1 MKKSKFLK
9 KSLAMLLALMLVVA
23 MIPLSASA
31 AEAPAGVVRYITV
44 GVAGDADSYATVDLQ
59 DDAPAYQ
66 VRSLSADLS
75 VKLAAELVGN
85 YELQALAAESVDTE
99 EITVTGTTLD
109 ADKYFTK
116 TGDKTATI
124 SLQLVDTKDTPA
136 TSDDTKYDPYVI
148 TLNQVDAR
156 TTTNLSEDVV
166 LGKGVYSAE
175 VDNVNKVINVVLA
188 RHTDE
193 VWDATTYNQTTQDEL
208 GALIEVTPLEG
219 ATVDGV
225 APDRVTGTYKVGAD
239 NGDTFTVTSESTGN
253 HSTYKVVATYKDAI
267 KSFSVDGVDGV
278 ISDEDKND
286 VPDTITVTLP
296 KDAINDQWGYPVT
309 DPEFAVDYEVE
320 GNVHCTVSIY
330 QTNNPNAIVSNLVGG
345 EDVPFK
351 GLALDNAQ
359 TVAKENEWNGTVRVY
374 RLGTGTNA
382 DNAKDAI
389 QVYNLKV
396 QLEDS
401 TDTDITYARVDRTIA
416 SVDLDN
422 GTITAE
428 LPANVGN
435 DTTTGA
441 PTNLASVE
449 LNLYTA
455 ATTSKVVVNGKDMDP
470 VTEGSDYSVGRKAW
484 RAYGVNLST
493 TAIVTVYAEDGVTT
507 RQYTVNAKLA
517 QARSDASITAFYIG
531 DYEGVITQSGGAN
544 TPDVITVTVPYMTLE
559 VTNLPIYATASAGAK
574 VQFTFESGVVR
585 DVINGYHKA
594 GDINLGGTIRV
605 NDGLTT
611 TITAID
617 KIDETVT
624 QDYTVRVVLDKP
636 AATGNRLEGLHFTAQ
651 PITNDSDRDIMHAID
666 EDENVF
672 TANVWENTDSSNNV
686 GTINLKIAPSLMDNR
701 EGYFNNVVTDFT
713 TVDGGVAFAVINQD
727 IDVEN
732 PTGDVRLAL
741 LDATDS
747 DASDS
752 VITGTILDND
762 HSNATINGK
771 PVDPDNWD
779 SSWYKEVNT
788 VVVLPEEIARQVL
801 VGGAKVANKTN
812 NDTNRISAEE
822 CVKQGTVY
830 KVEIEEDLH
839 SSEDDLISFTVGDTE
854 LTVNTSNNTISG
866 VLPWSAT
873 DADGDGS
880 VVTTWELAKYA
891 KAFICRDES
900 AEGMWNLAEAES
912 DSLIFHANANHTV
925 TVQNASGQAIN
936 SFEVQ
941 AEDRLT
947 VGTGSP
953 NPNKKTV
960 PSYTDWTFNLTW
972 KDACDDADFES
983 FSINGVNGVI
993 DDSDPDNR
1001 TITVN
1006 LPFASD
1012 VTGLVAE
1019 FETSPEATVTLTTP
1033 DGVLVESGVTS
1044 INYTNTVLLYVHSE
1058 SGENVNSYKVTVNL
1072 GSHFSDIDEDDWYYD
1087 NVMDAADNGY
1097 ISGMGDGTFNPMGS
1111 TTRAQFASMIANA
1124 MGYEAD
1130 PEAPSMFRDV
1140 ADDFWGKA
1148 AINFCVQ
1155 NGILTGYEDGSF
1167 QPNKAITRQEA
1178 ASILRN
1184 AFELTETTDELFPD
1198 DSAIA
1203 GWAKESVY
1211 LVKASGLMKGDAG
1224 TGNFRPTSTITR
1236 AEAASILMNAKYA
1249 GVIN

>member
-23 MIPLSASA
+23 MIPLSAAA
-31 AEAPAGVVRYITV
+31 AEAPSGVVRYITV
-44 GVAGDADSYATVDLQ
+44 NGVTVDLQ
-59 DDAPAYQ
+59 SSNPSVQ
-66 VRSLSADLS
+66 VNDLSANVE
-75 VKLAAELVGN
+75 VKLAADLTGH
-85 YELQALAAESVDTE
+85 YQLQAIAAPSVSTTE
-99 EITVTGTTLD
+99 TAEITVNGVTGYANGLP
-109 ADKYFTK
+109 ANRYVTK
-116 TGDKTATI
+116 TDDKTATI
-124 SLQLVDTKDTPA
+124 SLQLVDTKNTPA

-188 RHTDE
+188 RHTGG
-193 VWDATTYNQTTQDEL
+193 VWDATEYNQTTQDEL

-225 APDRVTGTYKVGAD
+225 TPDRLTGTYEVGAD
-239 NGDTFTVTSESTGN
+239 NDETFTVTSESEGN

-309 DPEFAVDYEVE
+309 NPEFAVEYKVE

-330 QTNNPNAIVSNLVGG
+330 QTNIGNAIVSNLVGG
-345 EDVPFK
+345 EDVPFN
-351 GLALDNAQ
+351 GLSLTND
-359 TVAKENEWNGTVRVY
+359 EWTGTVRVY

-382 DNAKDAI
+382 NNANDAI

-435 DTTTGA
+435 DNDNV
-441 PTNLASVE
+441 PTNMGAVE

-455 ATTSKVVVNGKDMDP
+455 STTSKVVVNGVEMDEI
-470 VTEGSDYSVGRKAW
+470 TNTADADYAAGRKAW
-484 RAYGVNLST
+484 RLYGVDVRT
-493 TAIVTVYAEDGVTT
+493 TAVVTVYAEDGVTT
-507 RQYTVNAKLA
+507 RQYTVNAQMA

-544 TPDVITVTVPYMTLE
+544 TPDVITVTVPYMTLD

-574 VQFTFESGVVR
+574 VQYILTGNNEPR

-594 GDINLGGTIRV
+594 GDISLGGTIPV
-605 NDGLTT
+605 DGALTT

-686 GTINLKIAPSLMDNR
+686 GTINLKVAPSLMDNR
-701 EGYFNNVVTDFT
+701 EGYFNNVVTDYT
-713 TVDGGVAFAVINQD
+713 TVDGGVAFAVTWGKAGVRQSP
-727 IDVEN
+727 DVELE
-732 PTGDVRLAL
+732 V
-741 LDATDS
+741 LDCTDS
-747 DASDS
+747 D
-752 VITGTILDND
+752 
-762 HSNATINGK
+762 
-771 PVDPDNWD
+771 VDPDD
-779 SSWYKEVNT
+779 ITGHILNT
-788 VVVLPEEIARQVL
+788 NINDTTGANTEIDQIVVLPEEIARQVL
-801 VGGAKVANKTN
+801 TGTAPVSQSIPDNTG
-812 NDTNRISAEE
+812 RISSAAILEH
-822 CVKQGTVY
+822 GTIY
-830 KVEIEEDLH
+830 DVEITTDLH

-925 TVQNASGQAIN
+925 TVQNANGQAIN

-947 VGTGSP
+947 VSNG
-953 NPNKKTV
+953 KV

-1184 AFELTETTDELFPD
+1184 AFELTETTSELFPD

>member
-23 MIPLSASA
+23 MIPLSAAA
-31 AEAPAGVVRYITV
+31 AEAPSGVVRYITV
-44 GVAGDADSYATVDLQ
+44 NDATVDLQ
-59 DDAPAYQ
+59 SSNPSIQVNDLNAP
-66 VRSLSADLS
+66 VR
-75 VKLAAELVGN
+75 VKLAAGLTGN
-85 YELQALAAESVDTE
+85 YQLQAIAAPSYSTTATKQITVAETPLDADEYV
-99 EITVTGTTLD
+99 TVTGE
-109 ADKYFTK
+109 
-116 TGDKTATI
+116 KTATI
-124 SLQLVDTKDTPA
+124 SLQLVDTKNTPA

-156 TTTNLSEDVV
+156 TTTDLSEDVV

-188 RHTDE
+188 RHTGG
-193 VWDATTYNQTTQDEL
+193 VWDATEYNQTTQDEL

-225 APDRVTGTYKVGAD
+225 TPDRVTGTYEVGAD
-239 NGDTFTVTSESTGN
+239 NGDTFTVTSESGGN

-267 KSFSVDGVDGV
+267 NSFSVDGVDGV
-278 ISDEDKND
+278 ISDVDKND

-309 DPEFAVDYEVE
+309 NPEFAVEYKVE
-320 GNVHCTVSIY
+320 GSVHCTVGIFDQYS
-330 QTNNPNAIVSNLVGG
+330 QSVDSNIVSGDEVTFN
-345 EDVPFK
+345 

-359 TVAKENEWNGTVRVY
+359 TEAKENEWNGTVRVY
-374 RLGTGTNA
+374 RLGTGNDETYT
-382 DNAKDAI
+382 DDAI

-594 GDINLGGTIRV
+594 GDINLGGTIPV
-605 NDGLTT
+605 DGALTT

-651 PITNDSDRDIMHAID
+651 TTDNDNDRDIMHAID

-672 TANVWENTDSSNNV
+672 TANVWENTNSSNNV
-686 GTINLKIAPSLMDNR
+686 GTINLKVAPSLMDHTENDGTV
-701 EGYFNNVVTDFT
+701 ENFNNVVTDFT
-713 TVDGGVAFAVINQD
+713 TVNGGVAFAVTWGKVDVNNTTKD
-727 IDVEN
+727 IGL
-732 PTGDVRLAL
+732 TQ
-741 LDATDS
+741 LDCTDS
-747 DASDS
+747 DVKNTAP
-752 VITGTILDND
+752 ITGDILTNVSAITTDTTN
-762 HSNATINGK
+762 SEIGQI
-771 PVDPDNWD
+771 
-779 SSWYKEVNT
+779 
-788 VVVLPEEIARQVL
+788 VVLPEETARQVL
-801 VGGAKVANKTN
+801 TGTAAVTSGTGTG
-812 NDTNRISAEE
+812 RISTAEILT
-822 CVKQGTVY
+822 KGTVY
-830 KVEIEEDLH
+830 DVEITADKH
-839 SSEDDLISFTVGDTE
+839 SAEDDLISFTVGDTE

-873 DADGDGS
+873 NNANVAVD
-880 VVTTWELAKYA
+880 WEISKYA
-891 KAFICRDES
+891 KAFALYGTYSGNDQRAPIADADE
-900 AEGMWNLAEAES
+900 
-912 DSLIFHANANHTV
+912 FYFVRNADHTV
-925 TVQNASGQAIN
+925 TVQYNGKDMTA
-936 SFEVQ
+936 FEVR
-941 AEDRLT
+941 AEDRLAST
-947 VGTGSP
+947 AT
-953 NPNKKTV
+953 
-960 PSYTDWTFNLTW
+960 SYTDWKFNLTW

-1184 AFELTETTDELFPD
+1184 AFELTETTSELFPD

>member
-23 MIPLSASA
+23 MIPLSAAA
-31 AEAPAGVVRYITV
+31 AEAPSGVVRYITV
-44 GVAGDADSYATVDLQ
+44 NGVTVDLQ
-59 DDAPAYQ
+59 SSNPSIQ
-66 VRSLSADLS
+66 VNDLSANVE
-75 VKLAAELVGN
+75 VKLAADLTGH
-85 YELQALAAESVDTE
+85 YQLQAIAAPSVSTTE
-99 EITVTGTTLD
+99 TAEITVNGVTGYPTGLP
-109 ADKYFTK
+109 ANRYVTK
-116 TGDKTATI
+116 TDDKTATI

-166 LGKGVYSAE
+166 LGRGVYSAK

-188 RHTDE
+188 RNTEDE
-193 VWDATTYNQTTQDEL
+193 SKTWSQDIQNTLDAQIT
-208 GALIEVTPLEG
+208 VTPVDG
-219 ATVDGV
+219 ATVDGGNTV
-225 APDRVTGTYKVGAD
+225 NVD
-239 NGDTFTVTSESTGN
+239 NGDTFTVTSESKGN

-309 DPEFAVDYEVE
+309 NPEFAVDYEVE

-330 QTNNPNAIVSNLVGG
+330 QTNIGNAIVSNLVGG
-345 EDVPFK
+345 EDVPFN
-351 GLALDNAQ
+351 GLSLTND
-359 TVAKENEWNGTVRVY
+359 EWTGTVRVY

-382 DNAKDAI
+382 NNANDAI

-435 DTTTGA
+435 DNDNV
-441 PTNLASVE
+441 PTNMGAVE

-455 ATTSKVVVNGKDMDP
+455 STTSKVVVNGVEMDEI
-470 VTEGSDYSVGRKAW
+470 TNTADADYAAGRKAW
-484 RAYGVNLST
+484 RLYGVDVRT
-493 TAIVTVYAEDGVTT
+493 TAVVTVYAEDGVTT
-507 RQYTVNAKLA
+507 RQYTVNAQMA

-544 TPDVITVTVPYMTLE
+544 TPDVITVTVPYMTLD

-574 VQFTFESGVVR
+574 VQYILTGNNEPR

-594 GDINLGGTIRV
+594 GDISLGGTIPV
-605 NDGLTT
+605 DGALTT

-651 PITNDSDRDIMHAID
+651 TTANDNDRAIMHTID

-701 EGYFNNVVTDFT
+701 EGLFNNVVTDFT

-771 PVDPDNWD
+771 PVDPDNWN
-779 SSWYKEVNT
+779 SSWYNEVNT

-801 VGGAKVANKTN
+801 VGDAKVATKTN

-866 VLPWSAT
+866 ELPWSETT
-873 DADGDGS
+873 DSRSDANTDVS
-880 VVTTWELAKYA
+880 WTLSKYA
-891 KAFICRDES
+891 KAFIGYGEDTTKGNWDLEDEFT
-900 AEGMWNLAEAES
+900 LAFVRNP
-912 DSLIFHANANHTV
+912 DHTV
-925 TVQNASGQAIN
+925 TVYAPSASNAQVN
-936 SFEVQ
+936 FFEVQ

-947 VGTGSP
+947 VSNG
-953 NPNKKTV
+953 KV

-1184 AFELTETTDELFPD
+1184 AFELTETTSELFPD

>member
-23 MIPLSASA
+23 MIPLSAAA
-31 AEAPAGVVRYITV
+31 AEAPSGVVRYITV
-44 GVAGDADSYATVDLQ
+44 NGVTVDLQ
-59 DDAPAYQ
+59 SSNPSVQ
-66 VRSLSADLS
+66 VRDLSADVK
-75 VKLAAELVGN
+75 VKLAAGLTGN
-85 YELQALAAESVDTE
+85 YQLQAIAAPSYSTTATTP
-99 EITVTGTTLD
+99 ITVTETPLLANQYVTV
-109 ADKYFTK
+109 
-116 TGDKTATI
+116 TGEKTATI
-124 SLQLVDTKDTPA
+124 SLQLVDTKGNGIG
-136 TSDDTKYDPYVI
+136 SDDTKYAPYVI

-166 LGKGVYSAE
+166 LGRGVYSAK

-188 RHTDE
+188 RNTEDE
-193 VWDATTYNQTTQDEL
+193 SKTWSQDIQNTLDAQIT
-208 GALIEVTPLEG
+208 VTPVDG
-219 ATVDGV
+219 ATVDGGNTV
-225 APDRVTGTYKVGAD
+225 NVD
-239 NGDTFTVTSESTGN
+239 NGDTFTVTSESKGN

-296 KDAINDQWGYPVT
+296 KDAINDQWGYPVAN
-309 DPEFAVDYEVE
+309 PKFEVNYEVE
-320 GNVHCTVSIY
+320 GSVHCTVAIKLG
-330 QTNNPNAIVSNLVGG
+330 QNGNTWTTQDTNVIDGDDFTFTGLGTSTPGVGVKGIVRVERLGNDEEKNPN
-345 EDVPFK
+345 
-351 GLALDNAQ
+351 
-359 TVAKENEWNGTVRVY
+359 
-374 RLGTGTNA
+374 
-382 DNAKDAI
+382 DAI
-389 QVYNLKV
+389 QVYDLV
-396 QLEDS
+396 VRLQPDS
-401 TDTDITYARVDRTIA
+401 DTEITYVRVDDTIA
-416 SVDLDN
+416 DIEGNAINAV
-422 GTITAE
+422 
-428 LPANVGN
+428 LPVNK
-435 DTTTGA
+435 DTGA
-441 PTNLASVE
+441 PTEQDDLSVVIYTGTSVE
-449 LNLYTA
+449 SVTVDGKPATA
-455 ATTSKVVVNGKDMDP
+455 ITDKTDL
-470 VTEGSDYSVGRKAW
+470 DYDASRIAW
-484 RAYGVNLST
+484 KITGVNIET
-493 TAIVTVYAEDGVTT
+493 MKVITVVAEDGTT
-507 RQYTVNAKLA
+507 SEQYTITTEIA
-517 QARSDASITAFYIG
+517 QRHDDASITHFSIG
-531 DYEGVITQSGGAN
+531 DYDGVITNSGGAN
-544 TPDVITVTVPYMTLE
+544 TPDVITVTVPYMTLD
-559 VTNLPIYATASAGAK
+559 VADLRVYATPSSGAK
-574 VQFTFESGVVR
+574 VQFGTGTTY
-585 DVINGYHKA
+585 DLINGYHTA
-594 GDINLGGTIRV
+594 DRIGLGSEIDVTNGIS
-605 NDGLTT
+605 T
-611 TITAID
+611 TIVAVD
-617 KIDETVT
+617 KNDETVR
-624 QDYTVRVVLDKP
+624 QEYVVNVVLDKP

-651 PITNDSDRDIMHAID
+651 PDTNDSDRDIMHAID

-686 GTINLKIAPSLMDNR
+686 GTINLKVAPSLMDNR
-701 EGYFNNVVTDFT
+701 EGEFNNVVTDFT
-713 TVDGGVAFAVINQD
+713 TVDGGVAFVVYGEDTGNYRLHKLTATTT
-727 IDVEN
+727 DVDDEN
-732 PTGDVRLAL
+732 
-741 LDATDS
+741 
-747 DASDS
+747 
-752 VITGTILDND
+752 ITGSIL
-762 HSNATINGK
+762 STT
-771 PVDPDNWD
+771 PVMTDDGYHGEY
-779 SSWYKEVNT
+779 ST
-788 VVVLPEEIARQVL
+788 VIVLPEEIARQVL
-801 VGGAKVANKTN
+801 VGDAETSGRDKGVDLISKAAVA
-812 NDTNRISAEE
+812 
-822 CVKQGTVY
+822 QYGTTYGVQ
-830 KVEIEEDLH
+830 ITADLH

-873 DADGDGS
+873 VDQGEDATDS
-880 VVTTWELAKYA
+880 SAVTTWELSKYA
-891 KAFICRDES
+891 KAVLVSNPDYIGKWDAGNAADETLYFVR
-900 AEGMWNLAEAES
+900 N
-912 DSLIFHANANHTV
+912 DDHTV
-925 TVQNASGQAIN
+925 TVMRSEGNKAVTY
-936 SFEVQ
+936 FEVQ

-953 NPNKKTV
+953 NPNKETV

>member
-23 MIPLSASA
+23 MIPLGASA

-75 VKLAAELVGN
+75 VKLAAELVGD

-124 SLQLVDTKDTPA
+124 SLQLVDTKGTTA
-136 TSDDTKYDPYVI
+136 TSDDTKYDPFVV

-166 LGKGVYSAE
+166 LGRGVYSAE

-188 RHTDE
+188 RNT
-193 VWDATTYNQTTQDEL
+193 ATHDSIWNDGYQKEL
-208 GALIEVTPLEG
+208 KAEITVTPVDG
-219 ATVDGV
+219 ATVDGGNTV
-225 APDRVTGTYKVGAD
+225 SANDGA
-239 NGDTFTVTSESTGN
+239 TFTVTSESKGN

-267 KSFSVDGVDGV
+267 KTFSVDGVDGV

-382 DNAKDAI
+382 NNANDAI

-401 TDTDITYARVDRTIA
+401 TDTDILYVRANTTIA
-416 SVDLDN
+416 DVDLDN
-422 GTITAE
+422 GTVHAVLPVNVNANTPTDLENVDLVIYTPSTAS
-428 LPANVGN
+428 N
-435 DTTTGA
+435 
-441 PTNLASVE
+441 
-449 LNLYTA
+449 
-455 ATTSKVVVNGKDMDP
+455 VVVDS
-470 VTEGSDYSVGRKAW
+470 TEAYESNNANDQAAGRTVWAVDDVDLRTQK
-484 RAYGVNLST
+484 V
-493 TAIVTVYAEDGVTT
+493 ITVYAEDGKTT
-507 RQYTVNAKLA
+507 RQYTITAEISG
-517 QARSDASITAFYIG
+517 RHDDASITNFAIG
-531 DYEGVITQSGGAN
+531 DYDGVITKSGGAN
-544 TPDVITVTVPYMTLE
+544 TPDVITVTVPYMTLDVE
-559 VTNLPIYATASAGAK
+559 DLRVYATPSSGAK
-574 VQFTFESGVVR
+574 VQFTDLNGNTA
-585 DVINGYHKA
+585 DLINGYHTA
-594 GDINLGGTIRV
+594 GQLKDLYGTIPV
-605 NDGLTT
+605 DGALTGTIVAVDKND
-611 TITAID
+611 A
-617 KIDETVT
+617 TVR
-624 QDYTVRVVLDKP
+624 QEYTVNVVLDKP

-651 PITNDSDRDIMHAID
+651 TTDNDNDRDIMHAID

-672 TANVWENTDSSNNV
+672 TANVWENTNSSNNV
-686 GTINLKIAPSLMDNR
+686 GTINLKVAPSLMDHTENDGTV
-701 EGYFNNVVTDFT
+701 ENFNNVVTDFT
-713 TVDGGVAFAVINQD
+713 TVNGGVAFAVTWGKVDVNNTTKD
-727 IDVEN
+727 IGL
-732 PTGDVRLAL
+732 TQ
-741 LDATDS
+741 LDCTDS
-747 DASDS
+747 DVKNTAP
-752 VITGTILDND
+752 ITGDILTNVSAITTDTTN
-762 HSNATINGK
+762 SEIGQI
-771 PVDPDNWD
+771 
-779 SSWYKEVNT
+779 
-788 VVVLPEEIARQVL
+788 VVLPEETARQVL
-801 VGGAKVANKTN
+801 TGTAAVTSGTGTG
-812 NDTNRISAEE
+812 RISTAEILT
-822 CVKQGTVY
+822 KGTVY
-830 KVEIEEDLH
+830 DVEITADKH
-839 SSEDDLISFTVGDTE
+839 SAEDDLISFTVGDTE

-873 DADGDGS
+873 NNANVAVD
-880 VVTTWELAKYA
+880 WEISKYA
-891 KAFICRDES
+891 KAFALYSTYSGNDRRAPIADSDE
-900 AEGMWNLAEAES
+900 
-912 DSLIFHANANHTV
+912 FYFVRNADHTV
-925 TVQNASGQAIN
+925 TVQYNGQDMTA
-936 SFEVQ
+936 FEVR
-941 AEDRLT
+941 AEDRLAST
-947 VGTGSP
+947 GT
-953 NPNKKTV
+953 
-960 PSYTDWTFNLTW
+960 SYTDWKFNLTW

>member
-23 MIPLSASA
+23 MIPLSAAA
-31 AEAPAGVVRYITV
+31 AEAPSGVVRYITV
-44 GVAGDADSYATVDLQ
+44 NGVTVDLQ
-59 DDAPAYQ
+59 SSNPSVQ
-66 VRSLSADLS
+66 VNDLSANVE
-75 VKLAAELVGN
+75 VKLAADLTGH
-85 YELQALAAESVDTE
+85 YQLQAIAAPSVSTTE
-99 EITVTGTTLD
+99 TAEITVNGVTGYANGLP
-109 ADKYFTK
+109 ANRYVTK
-116 TGDKTATI
+116 TDDKTATI
-124 SLQLVDTKDTPA
+124 SLQLVDTKNTPA

-188 RHTDE
+188 RHTGG
-193 VWDATTYNQTTQDEL
+193 VWDATEYNQTTQDEL

-225 APDRVTGTYKVGAD
+225 TPDRLTGTYEVGAD
-239 NGDTFTVTSESTGN
+239 NDETFTVTSESEGN

-309 DPEFAVDYEVE
+309 NPEFAVDYEVE

-330 QTNNPNAIVSNLVGG
+330 QTNNGNAIVSNLVGG
-345 EDVPFK
+345 EDVPFN
-351 GLALDNAQ
+351 GLSLTND
-359 TVAKENEWNGTVRVY
+359 EWTGTVRVY

-382 DNAKDAI
+382 NNANDAI

-435 DTTTGA
+435 DNDNV
-441 PTNLASVE
+441 PTNMGAVE

-455 ATTSKVVVNGKDMDP
+455 STTSKVVVNGVEMDEI
-470 VTEGSDYSVGRKAW
+470 TNTADADYAAGRKAW
-484 RAYGVNLST
+484 RLYGVDVRT
-493 TAIVTVYAEDGVTT
+493 TAVVTVYAEDGVTT
-507 RQYTVNAKLA
+507 RQYTVNAQMA

-544 TPDVITVTVPYMTLE
+544 TPDVITVTVPYMTLD

-574 VQFTFESGVVR
+574 VQYILTGNNEPR

-594 GDINLGGTIRV
+594 GDISLGGTIPV
-605 NDGLTT
+605 DGALTT

-651 PITNDSDRDIMHAID
+651 TTANDNDRAIMHTID

-686 GTINLKIAPSLMDNR
+686 GTINLQVPPSLLDHTENGPNGGTV
-701 EGYFNNVVTDFT
+701 ENYNNVITDFT
-713 TVDGGVAFAVINQD
+713 TVNCGVAFAVINQD

-771 PVDPDNWD
+771 PVDPDNWNG
-779 SSWYKEVNT
+779 SWYNEVNT

-801 VGGAKVANKTN
+801 VGDAKVASSNGDDK
-812 NDTNRISAEE
+812 NRISAEE

-830 KVEIEEDLH
+830 TVSITAQKH
-839 SSEDDLISFTVGDTE
+839 SADDDLLTFTVGDTE
-854 LTVNTSNNTISG
+854 LTVNKSNNTISG

-873 DADGDGS
+873 NNPDVAVDWEISKYARAFALYGGYGELDQRAPIADADDFYF
-880 VVTTWELAKYA
+880 E
-891 KAFICRDES
+891 RND
-900 AEGMWNLAEAES
+900 
-912 DSLIFHANANHTV
+912 DHTV
-925 TVQNASGQAIN
+925 TVQYNGQDMTA
-936 SFEVQ
+936 FEVR
-941 AEDRLT
+941 AEDRLAST
-947 VGTGSP
+947 GT
-953 NPNKKTV
+953 
-960 PSYTDWTFNLTW
+960 SYTDWTFNLTW

>member
-23 MIPLSASA
+23 MIPLSAAA
-31 AEAPAGVVRYITV
+31 AEAPSGVVRYITV
-44 GVAGDADSYATVDLQ
+44 NGVTVDLQ
-59 DDAPAYQ
+59 SSNPSVQ
-66 VRSLSADLS
+66 VRDLSADVK
-75 VKLAAELVGN
+75 VKLAADLTGH
-85 YELQALAAESVDTE
+85 YQLQAIAAPSYSTTATTP
-99 EITVTGTTLD
+99 ITVTETSLLANQYVTV
-109 ADKYFTK
+109 
-116 TGDKTATI
+116 TGEKTATI
-124 SLQLVDTKDTPA
+124 SLQLVDTKGTPA

-166 LGKGVYSAE
+166 LGRGVYSAK
-175 VDNVNKVINVVLA
+175 VDNVNKIINVVLA
-188 RHTDE
+188 RNTEDE
-193 VWDATTYNQTTQDEL
+193 SKTWSQDIQNTLDAQIT
-208 GALIEVTPLEG
+208 VTPVDG
-219 ATVDGV
+219 ATVDGGNTV
-225 APDRVTGTYKVGAD
+225 NVD
-239 NGDTFTVTSESTGN
+239 NGDTFTVTSESEGN

-296 KDAINDQWGYPVT
+296 KDAINDQWGYPVAN
-309 DPEFAVDYEVE
+309 PKFEVNYEVE
-320 GNVHCTVSIY
+320 GSVHCTVAIKLG
-330 QTNNPNAIVSNLVGG
+330 QNGNTWTTQDTNVIDGDDFTFTGLGTSTPGVGVKGIVRVERLGNDEEKNPN
-345 EDVPFK
+345 
-351 GLALDNAQ
+351 
-359 TVAKENEWNGTVRVY
+359 
-374 RLGTGTNA
+374 
-382 DNAKDAI
+382 DAI
-389 QVYNLKV
+389 QVYDLV
-396 QLEDS
+396 VRLQPDS
-401 TDTDITYARVDRTIA
+401 DTEITYVRVDDTIA
-416 SVDLDN
+416 DIEGNAINAV
-422 GTITAE
+422 
-428 LPANVGN
+428 LPVNK
-435 DTTTGA
+435 DTGA
-441 PTNLASVE
+441 PTERDDLSVVIYTGTSVE
-449 LNLYTA
+449 SVT
-455 ATTSKVVVNGKDMDP
+455 VDGKPADP
-470 VTEGSDYSVGRKAW
+470 ITDENDLDYDASRIAW
-484 RAYGVNLST
+484 KITGVNIET
-493 TAIVTVYAEDGVTT
+493 MKVITVVAEDSNTSE
-507 RQYTVNAKLA
+507 QYTITTEFA
-517 QARSDASITAFYIG
+517 QRHDDASITHFSIG
-531 DYEGVITQSGGAN
+531 DYDGVITNSGGAN
-544 TPDVITVTVPYMTLE
+544 TPDVITVTVPYMTLD
-559 VTNLPIYATASAGAK
+559 VADLRVYATASSGAK
-574 VQFTFESGVVR
+574 VQFTT
-585 DVINGYHKA
+585 DATYDLINGYHTA
-594 GDINLGGTIRV
+594 SRIGLGSEIDVTNGIS
-605 NDGLTT
+605 T
-611 TITAID
+611 TIVAVD
-617 KIDETVT
+617 KNDKTVR
-624 QDYTVRVVLDKP
+624 QEYTVNVVLDKP

-651 PITNDSDRDIMHAID
+651 PVTNDSDRDIMHAID

-686 GTINLKIAPSLMDNR
+686 GTINLQVPPSLLDHTENGPDGGTF
-701 EGYFNNVVTDFT
+701 ENYNNVITDFT
-713 TVDGGVAFAVINQD
+713 TVNGGVAFAVID
-727 IDVEN
+727 GGDDDSIDLDT
-732 PTGDVRLAL
+732 PTGDVRLKL

-747 DASDS
+747 DANNAT
-752 VITGTILDND
+752 ITGTILNN
-762 HSNATINGK
+762 NAI
-771 PVDPDNWD
+771 D
-779 SSWYKEVNT
+779 SVGNYYYDEINT

-801 VGGAKVANKTN
+801 TDTAPTVYGGVGEDENDGCISEEKVLET
-812 NDTNRISAEE
+812 
-822 CVKQGTVY
+822 GTVY
-830 KVEIEEDLH
+830 TVSITPQKH
-839 SSEDDLISFTVGDTE
+839 SADDDLLTFTVGDTE

-873 DADGDGS
+873 NNPDVAVD
-880 VVTTWELAKYA
+880 WEISKYA
-891 KAFICRDES
+891 KAF
-900 AEGMWNLAEAES
+900 ALYGGYT
-912 DSLIFHANANHTV
+912 ANHQNAPIADADKFTFVRNGDYTV
-925 TVQNASGQAIN
+925 TVKYGNSNLNA
-936 SFEVQ
+936 FEVR
-941 AEDRLT
+941 AEDRLAST
-947 VGTGSP
+947 PT
-953 NPNKKTV
+953 
-960 PSYTDWTFNLTW
+960 SYTDWTFNLTW

-1033 DGVLVESGVTS
+1033 DGVLVESGITS

-1184 AFELTETTDELFPD
+1184 AFELTETTSELFPD

>member
-23 MIPLSASA
+23 MIPLSAAA
-31 AEAPAGVVRYITV
+31 AEAPSGVVRYITV
-44 GVAGDADSYATVDLQ
+44 NDATVDLQ
-59 DDAPAYQ
+59 SSNPSIQVNDLNAP
-66 VRSLSADLS
+66 VR
-75 VKLAAELVGN
+75 VKLAAGLTGN
-85 YELQALAAESVDTE
+85 YQLQAIAAPSYSTTATKQITVAETPLDADEYV
-99 EITVTGTTLD
+99 TVTGE
-109 ADKYFTK
+109 
-116 TGDKTATI
+116 KTATI
-124 SLQLVDTKDTPA
+124 SLQLVDTKNTPA
-136 TSDDTKYDPYVI
+136 TSDDTKYAPYVI

-166 LGKGVYSAE
+166 LGRGVYSAE

-193 VWDATTYNQTTQDEL
+193 VWDATTYNQTTQNEL
-208 GALIEVTPLEG
+208 DALIEVTPLEG

-225 APDRVTGTYKVGAD
+225 TPDRVTGTYEVDAD
-239 NGDTFTVTSESTGN
+239 NGDTFTVTSESEGN

-351 GLALDNAQ
+351 DLALDNAQ
-359 TVAKENEWNGTVRVY
+359 TEAKENEWNGTVRVY

-401 TDTDITYARVDRTIA
+401 TDTDIIYARLDRTIA

-441 PTNLASVE
+441 LTNLTSVE

-651 PITNDSDRDIMHAID
+651 PVTNDSDRDIMHAID

-686 GTINLKIAPSLMDNR
+686 GTINLQVPPSLLDHTENGPDGGTF
-701 EGYFNNVVTDFT
+701 ENYNNVITDFT
-713 TVDGGVAFAVINQD
+713 TVNGGVAFAVID
-727 IDVEN
+727 GGDDDSIDLDT
-732 PTGDVRLAL
+732 PTGDVRLKL

-747 DASDS
+747 DANNAT
-752 VITGTILDND
+752 ITGTILNN
-762 HSNATINGK
+762 NAI
-771 PVDPDNWD
+771 D
-779 SSWYKEVNT
+779 SVGNYYYDEINT

-801 VGGAKVANKTN
+801 TDTAPTVYGRVGEDENDGCISEEKVLET
-812 NDTNRISAEE
+812 
-822 CVKQGTVY
+822 GTVY
-830 KVEIEEDLH
+830 TVSITPQKH
-839 SSEDDLISFTVGDTE
+839 SADDDLLSFTVGDTE

-925 TVQNASGQAIN
+925 TVQNANGQAIN

-947 VGTGSP
+947 VSNG
-953 NPNKKTV
+953 KV

-1184 AFELTETTDELFPD
+1184 AFELTETTSELFPD

>member
-23 MIPLSASA
+23 MIPLSAAA
-31 AEAPAGVVRYITV
+31 AEAPSGVVRYITV
-44 GVAGDADSYATVDLQ
+44 NGVTVDLQ
-59 DDAPAYQ
+59 SSNPSVQ
-66 VRSLSADLS
+66 VNDLSANVE
-75 VKLAAELVGN
+75 VKLAADLTGH
-85 YELQALAAESVDTE
+85 YQLQAIAAPSVSTTE
-99 EITVTGTTLD
+99 TAEITVNGVTGYPTGLP
-109 ADKYFTK
+109 ANRYVTK
-116 TGDKTATI
+116 TDDKTATI

-156 TTTNLSEDVV
+156 TTTDLSEDVV

-188 RHTDE
+188 RHTGE

-219 ATVDGV
+219 ATVDGIT
-225 APDRVTGTYKVGAD
+225 PDRLTGTYEVGAD
-239 NGDTFTVTSESTGN
+239 NDDTFTVTSESRGN

-330 QTNNPNAIVSNLVGG
+330 QTNIGNAIVSNLVGG
-345 EDVPFK
+345 EDVPFN
-351 GLALDNAQ
+351 GLSLTND
-359 TVAKENEWNGTVRVY
+359 EWTGTVRVY

-382 DNAKDAI
+382 NNANDAI

-435 DTTTGA
+435 DNDNV
-441 PTNLASVE
+441 PTNMGAVE

-455 ATTSKVVVNGKDMDP
+455 STTSKVVVNGVEMDEI
-470 VTEGSDYSVGRKAW
+470 TNTADADYAAGRKAW
-484 RAYGVNLST
+484 RLYGVDVRT
-493 TAIVTVYAEDGVTT
+493 TAVVTVYAEDGVTT
-507 RQYTVNAKLA
+507 RQYTVNAQMA

-544 TPDVITVTVPYMTLE
+544 TPDVITVTVPYMTLD

-574 VQFTFESGVVR
+574 VQYILTGNNEPR

-594 GDINLGGTIRV
+594 GDISLGGTIPV
-605 NDGLTT
+605 DGALTT

-651 PITNDSDRDIMHAID
+651 TTANDNDRAIMHNID

-686 GTINLKIAPSLMDNR
+686 GTINLQVPPSLLDHTENGPNGGTF
-701 EGYFNNVVTDFT
+701 ENYNNVITDFT
-713 TVDGGVAFAVINQD
+713 TVNGGVAFAVINQD

-771 PVDPDNWD
+771 PVDPDNWNG
-779 SSWYKEVNT
+779 SWYNEVNT

-801 VGGAKVANKTN
+801 VGDAKVASSNGDDK
-812 NDTNRISAEE
+812 NRISAEE

-830 KVEIEEDLH
+830 TVSITAQKH
-839 SSEDDLISFTVGDTE
+839 SADDDLLTFTVGDTE
-854 LTVNTSNNTISG
+854 LTVNKSNNTISG

-873 DADGDGS
+873 NNPDVAVDWEISKYARAFALYGGYGELDQRAPIADADDFYF
-880 VVTTWELAKYA
+880 E
-891 KAFICRDES
+891 RND
-900 AEGMWNLAEAES
+900 
-912 DSLIFHANANHTV
+912 DHTV
-925 TVQNASGQAIN
+925 TVQYNGQDMTA
-936 SFEVQ
+936 FEVR
-941 AEDRLT
+941 AEDRLAST
-947 VGTGSP
+947 GT
-953 NPNKKTV
+953 
-960 PSYTDWTFNLTW
+960 SYTDWTFNLTW

-1058 SGENVNSYKVTVNL
+1058 SGQNVNSYKVTVNL

>member
-1 MKKSKFLK
+1 M
-9 KSLAMLLALMLVVA
+9 
-23 MIPLSASA
+23 
-31 AEAPAGVVRYITV
+31 
-44 GVAGDADSYATVDLQ
+44 
-59 DDAPAYQ
+59 
-66 VRSLSADLS
+66 
-75 VKLAAELVGN
+75 
-85 YELQALAAESVDTE
+85 
-99 EITVTGTTLD
+99 
-109 ADKYFTK
+109 
-116 TGDKTATI
+116 
-124 SLQLVDTKDTPA
+124 
-136 TSDDTKYDPYVI
+136 
-148 TLNQVDAR
+148 
-156 TTTNLSEDVV
+156 
-166 LGKGVYSAE
+166 
-175 VDNVNKVINVVLA
+175 
-188 RHTDE
+188 
-193 VWDATTYNQTTQDEL
+193 
-208 GALIEVTPLEG
+208 
-219 ATVDGV
+219 
-225 APDRVTGTYKVGAD
+225 
-239 NGDTFTVTSESTGN
+239 
-253 HSTYKVVATYKDAI
+253 
-267 KSFSVDGVDGV
+267 
-278 ISDEDKND
+278 
-286 VPDTITVTLP
+286 
-296 KDAINDQWGYPVT
+296 
-309 DPEFAVDYEVE
+309 
-320 GNVHCTVSIY
+320 
-330 QTNNPNAIVSNLVGG
+330 
-345 EDVPFK
+345 
-351 GLALDNAQ
+351 
-359 TVAKENEWNGTVRVY
+359 
-374 RLGTGTNA
+374 
-382 DNAKDAI
+382 
-389 QVYNLKV
+389 KV

-401 TDTDITYARVDRTIA
+401 TDTDILYVRANTTIA
-416 SVDLDN
+416 DVDLDN
-422 GTITAE
+422 GTVHAVLPVNVNDENTPTDLENVDLVIYTPSTAS
-428 LPANVGN
+428 N
-435 DTTTGA
+435 
-441 PTNLASVE
+441 
-449 LNLYTA
+449 
-455 ATTSKVVVNGKDMDP
+455 VVVDGAKAY
-470 VTEGSDYSVGRKAW
+470 EGSNANDQAVGRAVWAVDDVDLRTQK
-484 RAYGVNLST
+484 V
-493 TAIVTVYAEDGVTT
+493 ITVYAEDGKTT
-507 RQYTVNAKLA
+507 RQYTITAEISG
-517 QARSDASITAFYIG
+517 RHDDASITNFAIG
-531 DYEGVITQSGGAN
+531 DYDGVITKSGGAN
-544 TPDVITVTVPYMTLE
+544 TPDVITVTVPYMTLDVE
-559 VTNLPIYATASAGAK
+559 DLRVYATPSSGAK
-574 VQFTFESGVVR
+574 VQFTDLNGNTA
-585 DVINGYHKA
+585 DLINGYHTA
-594 GDINLGGTIRV
+594 GQLQELYGTIPV
-605 NDGLTT
+605 NGALTG
-611 TITAID
+611 TIVAVD
-617 KIDETVT
+617 KNDETVR
-624 QDYTVRVVLDKP
+624 QEYVVNVVLDKP

-651 PITNDSDRDIMHAID
+651 PVTNDSDRDIMHAID

-686 GTINLKIAPSLMDNR
+686 GTINLKVAPSLMDNR
-701 EGYFNNVVTDFT
+701 EGKFNNVVTDFT

-762 HSNATINGK
+762 HSYATIAGK
-771 PVDPDNWD
+771 PVDPKNWD
-779 SSWYKEVNT
+779 SSWYNEVNT

-801 VGGAKVANKTN
+801 VGDAKVATKTN

-854 LTVNTSNNTISG
+854 LTVNKNNNTISG

-873 DADGDGS
+873 NTT
-880 VVTTWELAKYA
+880 VVSSWELSKYA
-891 KAFICRDES
+891 KAVVSHDTTPT
-900 AEGMWNLAEAES
+900 GMEYFTEAGATTLYFQRV
-912 DSLIFHANANHTV
+912 DDANHSVKVYIGTPNGD
-925 TVQNASGQAIN
+925 TNTLGL
-936 SFEVQ
+936 FEIQ

-947 VGTGSP
+947 VDD
-953 NPNKKTV
+953 NEQV

-1184 AFELTETTDELFPD
+1184 AFELTETTSELFPD

>member
-23 MIPLSASA
+23 MIPLSAAA
-31 AEAPAGVVRYITV
+31 AEAPSGVVRYITV
-44 GVAGDADSYATVDLQ
+44 NGVTVDLQ
-59 DDAPAYQ
+59 SSNPSVQ
-66 VRSLSADLS
+66 VNDLSANVE
-75 VKLAAELVGN
+75 VKLAADLTGH
-85 YELQALAAESVDTE
+85 YQLQAIAAPSYSTTATE
-99 EITVTGTTLD
+99 EVTVDGVSLPADQYVTVTGE
-109 ADKYFTK
+109 
-116 TGDKTATI
+116 KTATI
-124 SLQLVDTKDTPA
+124 SLQLVDTKNTPA

-188 RHTDE
+188 RHTGE

-225 APDRVTGTYKVGAD
+225 APDRLTGTYKVGAD
-239 NGDTFTVTSESTGN
+239 NDDTFTVTSESTGN

-345 EDVPFK
+345 EDVPFND
-351 GLALDNAQ
+351 LALDNAQ

-382 DNAKDAI
+382 NNANDAI

-651 PITNDSDRDIMHAID
+651 TTDNDNDRDIMHAID

-701 EGYFNNVVTDFT
+701 EGQFNNVVTDFT
-713 TVDGGVAFAVINQD
+713 TVDGGVAFAVVNGTTAEGQ
-727 IDVEN
+727 
-732 PTGDVRLAL
+732 DVRLEL

-747 DASDS
+747 DVNNAD
-752 VITGTILDND
+752 ITGTILNNTAVKYSGSQYND
-762 HSNATINGK
+762 EI
-771 PVDPDNWD
+771 D
-779 SSWYKEVNT
+779 T
-788 VVVLPEEIARQVL
+788 VVVLPEETARQVL
-801 VGGAKVANKTN
+801 TGTAVVESKNPTSDVDRIAYDEILAK
-812 NDTNRISAEE
+812 
-822 CVKQGTVY
+822 GTVY
-830 KVEIEEDLH
+830 EVEIEADLH

-866 VLPWSAT
+866 ELPWSAT

-925 TVQNASGQAIN
+925 TVQNANGQAIN

-947 VGTGSP
+947 VSSG
-953 NPNKKTV
+953 KV

>member
-23 MIPLSASA
+23 MIPLSAAA
-31 AEAPAGVVRYITV
+31 AEAPSGVVRYITV
-44 GVAGDADSYATVDLQ
+44 NDATVDLQ
-59 DDAPAYQ
+59 SSNPSIQVNDLNAP
-66 VRSLSADLS
+66 VR
-75 VKLAAELVGN
+75 VKLAAGLTG
-85 YELQALAAESVDTE
+85 YYQLQAIAAPSYSTTATTP
-99 EITVTGTTLD
+99 ITVTETSLPANQYVTV
-109 ADKYFTK
+109 
-116 TGDKTATI
+116 TGEKTATI
-124 SLQLVDTKDTPA
+124 SLQLVDTKGNGIG
-136 TSDDTKYDPYVI
+136 SDDTKYDPYVI

-166 LGKGVYSAE
+166 LGRGVYSAK

-188 RHTDE
+188 RNTEDE
-193 VWDATTYNQTTQDEL
+193 SKTWSQDIQNTLDAQIT
-208 GALIEVTPLEG
+208 VTPVDG
-219 ATVDGV
+219 ATVDGGNTV
-225 APDRVTGTYKVGAD
+225 NVD
-239 NGDTFTVTSESTGN
+239 NGDTFTVTSESKGN

-267 KSFSVDGVDGV
+267 KSFSVDGVEGV

-296 KDAINDQWGYPVT
+296 KDAINDEWGYN
-309 DPEFAVDYEVE
+309 DPASNTFAVEYEVE
-320 GNVHCTVSIY
+320 GNVHCTVGIY
-330 QTNNPNAIVSNLVGG
+330 DQYSSAVDENIVS
-345 EDVPFK
+345 EDEVTFAD
-351 GLALDNAQ
+351 LTIDND
-359 TVAKENEWNGTVRVY
+359 VWNGYVKVT
-374 RLGTGTNA
+374 RLGKDG
-382 DNAKDAI
+382 DNPEGDAI
-389 QVYNLKV
+389 QVYDLV
-396 QLEDS
+396 VRLQPDA
-401 TDTDITYARVDRTIA
+401 DTDITYARVDDTIA
-416 SVDLDN
+416 DVDLEN
-422 GTITAE
+422 GTIHAV
-428 LPANVGN
+428 LPRLKDDGSSTERDNATLV
-435 DTTTGA
+435 
-441 PTNLASVE
+441 
-449 LNLYTA
+449 LYTA
-455 ATTSKVVVNGKDMDP
+455 STTSRVVIDGVDAVESQDP
-470 VTEGSDYSVGRKAW
+470 NDQAAGRKVWISNNKANLK
-484 RAYGVNLST
+484 ADLST
-493 TAIVTVYAEDGVTT
+493 QKVITVYAEDGQTT
-507 RQYTVNAKLA
+507 RQYTITTEISG
-517 QARSDASITAFYIG
+517 RHDDASITNFAIG
-531 DYEGVITQSGGAN
+531 DYDGVITKSGGAN
-544 TPDVITVTVPYMTLE
+544 TPDVITVTVPYMTLD
-559 VTNLPIYATASAGAK
+559 VSNLRVYATASSGAK
-574 VQFTFESGVVR
+574 VQHDTNGDTAGGMM
-585 DVINGYHKA
+585 DVINGYHNGA
-594 GDINLGGTIRV
+594 AIGLGAIDVTNGV
-605 NDGLTT
+605 ST
-611 TITAID
+611 TIVAVD
-617 KIDETVT
+617 KNDETVR
-624 QDYTVRVVLDKP
+624 QEYVVNVVLDKP

-651 PITNDSDRDIMHAID
+651 PVTNDSDRDIMHAID

-701 EGYFNNVVTDFT
+701 EGLFNNVVTDFT

-727 IDVEN
+727 IDVEH

-747 DASDS
+747 DVSNS
-752 VITGTILDND
+752 VITGTILNDNR
-762 HSNATINGK
+762 SNAIIGGK
-771 PVDPDNWD
+771 PVDPDNWNN
-779 SSWYKEVNT
+779 SWYNEVNT

-801 VGGAKVANKTN
+801 VGDAKVANKTN
-812 NDTNRISAEE
+812 DDTNRISAEE

-830 KVEIEEDLH
+830 KVEIEADLH
-839 SSEDDLISFTVGDTE
+839 SSEDDLLSFTVGDTE

-873 DADGDGS
+873 NTT
-880 VVTTWELAKYA
+880 VVSSWELSKYA
-891 KAFICRDES
+891 KAVVSHDTTPT
-900 AEGMWNLAEAES
+900 GMEYFTEAGATTLYFQRV
-912 DSLIFHANANHTV
+912 DDANHSVKVYIGTPNGD
-925 TVQNASGQAIN
+925 TNTLGL
-936 SFEVQ
+936 FEIQ

-947 VGTGSP
+947 VADDEQ
-953 NPNKKTV
+953 V

>member
-124 SLQLVDTKDTPA
+124 SLQLVDTKGTTA
-136 TSDDTKYDPYVI
+136 TSDDTKYDPFVV

-166 LGKGVYSAE
+166 LGRGVYSAE

-188 RHTDE
+188 RNT
-193 VWDATTYNQTTQDEL
+193 ATHDSIWNDGYQKEL
-208 GALIEVTPLEG
+208 KAEITVTPVDG
-219 ATVDGV
+219 ATVDGGNTV
-225 APDRVTGTYKVGAD
+225 SANDGA
-239 NGDTFTVTSESTGN
+239 TFTVTSESKGN

-267 KSFSVDGVDGV
+267 KTFSVDGVDGV

-296 KDAINDQWGYPVT
+296 KDAINDEWGYN
-309 DPEFAVDYEVE
+309 DPASNTFAVEYEVE
-320 GNVHCTVSIY
+320 GNVHCTVGIY
-330 QTNNPNAIVSNLVGG
+330 DQYSSAVDENIVS
-345 EDVPFK
+345 EDEVTFAD
-351 GLALDNAQ
+351 LTIDND
-359 TVAKENEWNGTVRVY
+359 VWNGYVKVT
-374 RLGTGTNA
+374 RLGKDG
-382 DNAKDAI
+382 DNPEGDAI
-389 QVYNLKV
+389 QVYDLV
-396 QLEDS
+396 VRLQPDA
-401 TDTDITYARVDRTIA
+401 DTDITYARVDDTIA
-416 SVDLDN
+416 DVDLEN
-422 GTITAE
+422 GTIHAV
-428 LPANVGN
+428 LPRLKDDGSSTERDNATLV
-435 DTTTGA
+435 
-441 PTNLASVE
+441 
-449 LNLYTA
+449 LYTA
-455 ATTSKVVVNGKDMDP
+455 STTSRVVIDGVDAVESQDP
-470 VTEGSDYSVGRKAW
+470 NDQAAGRKVWISNNKANLK
-484 RAYGVNLST
+484 ADLST
-493 TAIVTVYAEDGVTT
+493 QKVITVYAEDGQTT
-507 RQYTVNAKLA
+507 RQYTITTEISG
-517 QARSDASITAFYIG
+517 RHDDASITNFAIG
-531 DYEGVITQSGGAN
+531 DYDGVITKSGGAN
-544 TPDVITVTVPYMTLE
+544 TPDVITVTVPYMTLD
-559 VTNLPIYATASAGAK
+559 VSNLRVYATASSGAK
-574 VQFTFESGVVR
+574 VQHDTNGDTAGGMM
-585 DVINGYHKA
+585 DVINGYHNGA
-594 GDINLGGTIRV
+594 AIGLGAIDVT
-605 NDGLTT
+605 DGVST
-611 TITAID
+611 TIVAVD
-617 KIDETVT
+617 KNDETVR
-624 QDYTVRVVLDKP
+624 QEYVVNVVLDKP

-651 PITNDSDRDIMHAID
+651 PITNASDRDIMHAID

-686 GTINLKIAPSLMDNR
+686 GTINLKVAPSLMDNR
-701 EGYFNNVVTDFT
+701 ERLFNNVVTDFT

-727 IDVEN
+727 IDVEH

-747 DASDS
+747 DVSNS
-752 VITGTILDND
+752 VITGTILNDNR
-762 HSNATINGK
+762 SNAIIGGK
-771 PVDPDNWD
+771 PVDPDNWNN
-779 SSWYKEVNT
+779 SWYNEVNT

-801 VGGAKVANKTN
+801 VGDAKVANKTN
-812 NDTNRISAEE
+812 DDTNRISAEE

-830 KVEIEEDLH
+830 KVEIEADLH
-839 SSEDDLISFTVGDTE
+839 SSEDDLLSFTVGDTE

-873 DADGDGS
+873 NTT
-880 VVTTWELAKYA
+880 VVSSWELSKYA
-891 KAFICRDES
+891 KAVVSHDTTPT
-900 AEGMWNLAEAES
+900 GMEYFTEAGATTLYFQRV
-912 DSLIFHANANHTV
+912 DDANHSVKVYIGTPNGD
-925 TVQNASGQAIN
+925 TNTLGL
-936 SFEVQ
+936 FEIQ

-947 VGTGSP
+947 VADDEQ
-953 NPNKKTV
+953 V

-1184 AFELTETTDELFPD
+1184 AFELTETTSELFPD

>member
-23 MIPLSASA
+23 MIPLSAAA
-31 AEAPAGVVRYITV
+31 AEAPSGVVRYITV
-44 GVAGDADSYATVDLQ
+44 NGVTVDLQ
-59 DDAPAYQ
+59 SSNRSVQ
-66 VRSLSADLS
+66 VNDLSANVE
-75 VKLAAELVGN
+75 VKLAADLTGH
-85 YELQALAAESVDTE
+85 YQLQAIAAPSVSTTE
-99 EITVTGTTLD
+99 TAEITVNGVTGYPTGLP
-109 ADKYFTK
+109 ANRYVTK
-116 TGDKTATI
+116 TDDKTATI

-156 TTTNLSEDVV
+156 TTTDLSEDVV
-166 LGKGVYSAE
+166 LGRGVYSAE

-188 RHTDE
+188 RNTQATSST
-193 VWDATTYNQTTQDEL
+193 WDDNTQTAL
-208 GALIEVTPLEG
+208 NALIEVTPVEG

-225 APDRVTGTYKVGAD
+225 TPDRVTGTYEVGAD
-239 NGDTFTVTSESTGN
+239 NGDTFTVTSESGGN

-267 KSFSVDGVDGV
+267 NSFSVDGVDGV

-309 DPEFAVDYEVE
+309 NPEFAVEYKVE
-320 GNVHCTVSIY
+320 GSVHCTVGIFDQYS
-330 QTNNPNAIVSNLVGG
+330 QSVDSNIVSGDEVTFN
-345 EDVPFK
+345 

-359 TVAKENEWNGTVRVY
+359 TEAKENEWNGTVRVY
-374 RLGTGTNA
+374 RLGTGNDETYT
-382 DNAKDAI
+382 DDAI

-435 DTTTGA
+435 DNDNV
-441 PTNLASVE
+441 PTNMGAVE

-455 ATTSKVVVNGKDMDP
+455 STTSKVVVNGVEMDEI
-470 VTEGSDYSVGRKAW
+470 TNTADADYAAGRKAW
-484 RAYGVNLST
+484 RLYGVDVRT
-493 TAIVTVYAEDGVTT
+493 TAVVTVYAEDGVTT
-507 RQYTVNAKLA
+507 RQYTVNAQMA

-544 TPDVITVTVPYMTLE
+544 TPDVITVTVPYMTLD

-574 VQFTFESGVVR
+574 VQYILTGNNEPR

-594 GDINLGGTIRV
+594 GDISLGGTIPV
-605 NDGLTT
+605 DGALTT

-651 PITNDSDRDIMHAID
+651 PVTNDSDRDIMHAID

-686 GTINLKIAPSLMDNR
+686 GTINLKIAPSLMNNR
-701 EGYFNNVVTDFT
+701 EGDFNNVVTDYT
-713 TVDGGVAFAVINQD
+713 TVDGGVAFAVTWGKAGVRQSP
-727 IDVEN
+727 DVELE
-732 PTGDVRLAL
+732 V
-741 LDATDS
+741 LDCTDS
-747 DASDS
+747 D
-752 VITGTILDND
+752 
-762 HSNATINGK
+762 
-771 PVDPDNWD
+771 VDPDD
-779 SSWYKEVNT
+779 ITGHILNT
-788 VVVLPEEIARQVL
+788 NINDTTGANTEIDQIVVLPEEIARQVL
-801 VGGAKVANKTN
+801 TGTAPVSQSITDNTG
-812 NDTNRISAEE
+812 RISSAAILEH
-822 CVKQGTVY
+822 GTIY
-830 KVEIEEDLH
+830 DVEITADLH

-873 DADGDGS
+873 VDQGEDATDS
-880 VVTTWELAKYA
+880 SAVTTWELSKYA
-891 KAFICRDES
+891 KAVLVSNPDYIGKWDAGNAADETLYFVR
-900 AEGMWNLAEAES
+900 N
-912 DSLIFHANANHTV
+912 DDHTV
-925 TVQNASGQAIN
+925 TVMRSEGNKAVTY
-936 SFEVQ
+936 FEVQ

-953 NPNKKTV
+953 NPNKETV

>member
-23 MIPLSASA
+23 MIPLSAAA
-31 AEAPAGVVRYITV
+31 AEAPSGVVRYITV
-44 GVAGDADSYATVDLQ
+44 NDATVDLQ
-59 DDAPAYQ
+59 SSNPSIQVNDLNAP
-66 VRSLSADLS
+66 VR
-75 VKLAAELVGN
+75 VKLAAGLTG
-85 YELQALAAESVDTE
+85 YYQLQAIAAPSYSTTATTP
-99 EITVTGTTLD
+99 ITVTETSLLANQYVTV
-109 ADKYFTK
+109 
-116 TGDKTATI
+116 TGEKTATI
-124 SLQLVDTKDTPA
+124 SLQLVDTKNTPA

-166 LGKGVYSAE
+166 LGRGVYSAK

-188 RHTDE
+188 RNTEDE
-193 VWDATTYNQTTQDEL
+193 SKTWSQDIQNTLDAQIT
-208 GALIEVTPLEG
+208 VTPVDG
-219 ATVDGV
+219 ATVDGGNTV
-225 APDRVTGTYKVGAD
+225 NVD
-239 NGDTFTVTSESTGN
+239 NGDTFTVTSESKGN

-296 KDAINDQWGYPVT
+296 KDAINDQWGYPVAN
-309 DPEFAVDYEVE
+309 PKFEVNYEVE
-320 GNVHCTVSIY
+320 GSVHCTVAIKLG
-330 QTNNPNAIVSNLVGG
+330 QNGNTWTTQDTNVIDGDDFTFTGLGTSTPGVGVKGIVRVERLGNDEEKNPN
-345 EDVPFK
+345 
-351 GLALDNAQ
+351 
-359 TVAKENEWNGTVRVY
+359 
-374 RLGTGTNA
+374 
-382 DNAKDAI
+382 DAI
-389 QVYNLKV
+389 QVYDLV
-396 QLEDS
+396 VRLQPDS
-401 TDTDITYARVDRTIA
+401 DTEITYVRVDDTIA
-416 SVDLDN
+416 DIEGNAINAV
-422 GTITAE
+422 
-428 LPANVGN
+428 LPVNK
-435 DTTTGA
+435 DTGA
-441 PTNLASVE
+441 PTEQDDLSVVIYTGTSVE
-449 LNLYTA
+449 SVTVDGKPATA
-455 ATTSKVVVNGKDMDP
+455 ITDKTDL
-470 VTEGSDYSVGRKAW
+470 DYDASRIAW
-484 RAYGVNLST
+484 KITGVNIET
-493 TAIVTVYAEDGVTT
+493 MKVITVVAEDGTT
-507 RQYTVNAKLA
+507 SEQYTITTEIA
-517 QARSDASITAFYIG
+517 QRHDDASITHFSIG
-531 DYEGVITQSGGAN
+531 DYDGVITNSGGAN
-544 TPDVITVTVPYMTLE
+544 TPDVITVTVPYMTLD
-559 VTNLPIYATASAGAK
+559 VADLRVYATPSSGAK
-574 VQFTFESGVVR
+574 VQFGTGTTY
-585 DVINGYHKA
+585 DLINGYHTA
-594 GDINLGGTIRV
+594 DRIGLGSEIDVTNGIS
-605 NDGLTT
+605 T
-611 TITAID
+611 TIVAVD
-617 KIDETVT
+617 KNDETVR
-624 QDYTVRVVLDKP
+624 QEYVVNVVLDKP

-651 PITNDSDRDIMHAID
+651 PDTNDSDRDIMHAID

-701 EGYFNNVVTDFT
+701 EGNFNNVVTDYT
-713 TVDGGVAFAVINQD
+713 TVDGGVAFAVTWGKAGVRQSP
-727 IDVEN
+727 DVELE
-732 PTGDVRLAL
+732 V
-741 LDATDS
+741 LDCTDS
-747 DASDS
+747 D
-752 VITGTILDND
+752 
-762 HSNATINGK
+762 
-771 PVDPDNWD
+771 VDPDD
-779 SSWYKEVNT
+779 ITGHILNT
-788 VVVLPEEIARQVL
+788 NINDTTGANTEIDQIVVLPEEIARQVL
-801 VGGAKVANKTN
+801 TGTAPVSQSITDNTG
-812 NDTNRISAEE
+812 RISSAAILEH
-822 CVKQGTVY
+822 GTIY
-830 KVEIEEDLH
+830 DVEITADLH
-839 SSEDDLISFTVGDTE
+839 SSEDDLISFTVGNTE

-873 DADGDGS
+873 VDQGENATDS
-880 VVTTWELAKYA
+880 SAVTTWELSKYA
-891 KAFICRDES
+891 KAVLVSNPDYIGKWDAGNAADE
-900 AEGMWNLAEAES
+900 ALYFVRN
-912 DSLIFHANANHTV
+912 DDHTV
-925 TVQNASGQAIN
+925 TVMRSEGDKPVTY
-936 SFEVQ
+936 FEVQ

-953 NPNKKTV
+953 NPNKETV

>member
-23 MIPLSASA
+23 MIPLSAAA
-31 AEAPAGVVRYITV
+31 AEAPSGVVRYITV
-44 GVAGDADSYATVDLQ
+44 NDATVDLQ
-59 DDAPAYQ
+59 SSNPSIQVNDLNAP
-66 VRSLSADLS
+66 VR
-75 VKLAAELVGN
+75 VKLAAGLTG
-85 YELQALAAESVDTE
+85 YYQLQAIAAPSYSTTATTP
-99 EITVTGTTLD
+99 ITVTETSLPANQYVTV
-109 ADKYFTK
+109 
-116 TGDKTATI
+116 TGEKTATI
-124 SLQLVDTKDTPA
+124 SLQLVDTKGTPA

-166 LGKGVYSAE
+166 LGRGVYSAK
-175 VDNVNKVINVVLA
+175 VDNVNKIINVVLA
-188 RHTDE
+188 RNTEDE
-193 VWDATTYNQTTQDEL
+193 SKTWSQDIQNTLDAQIT
-208 GALIEVTPLEG
+208 VTPVDG
-219 ATVDGV
+219 ATVDGGNTV
-225 APDRVTGTYKVGAD
+225 NVD
-239 NGDTFTVTSESTGN
+239 NGDTFTVTSESEGN

-296 KDAINDQWGYPVT
+296 KDAINDQWGYPVAN
-309 DPEFAVDYEVE
+309 PKFEVNYEVE
-320 GNVHCTVSIY
+320 GSVHCTVAIKLG
-330 QTNNPNAIVSNLVGG
+330 QNGNTWTTQDTNVIDGDDFTFTGLGTSTPGVGVKGIVRVERLGNDEEKNPN
-345 EDVPFK
+345 
-351 GLALDNAQ
+351 
-359 TVAKENEWNGTVRVY
+359 
-374 RLGTGTNA
+374 
-382 DNAKDAI
+382 DAI
-389 QVYNLKV
+389 QVYDLV
-396 QLEDS
+396 VRLQPDS
-401 TDTDITYARVDRTIA
+401 DTEITYVRVDDTIA
-416 SVDLDN
+416 DIEGNAINAV
-422 GTITAE
+422 
-428 LPANVGN
+428 LPVNK
-435 DTTTGA
+435 DTGA
-441 PTNLASVE
+441 PTERDDLSVVIYTGTSVE
-449 LNLYTA
+449 
-455 ATTSKVVVNGKDMDP
+455 S
-470 VTEGSDYSVGRKAW
+470 
-484 RAYGVNLST
+484 
-493 TAIVTVYAEDGVTT
+493 VTVDGKPADPITDENDLDYDASRIAWKITSVNIETMKVITVVAEDSNTSE
-507 RQYTVNAKLA
+507 QYTITTEFA
-517 QARSDASITAFYIG
+517 QRHDDASITHFSIG
-531 DYEGVITQSGGAN
+531 DYDGVITNSGGAN
-544 TPDVITVTVPYMTLE
+544 TPDVITVTVPYMTLD
-559 VTNLPIYATASAGAK
+559 VADLRVYATASSGAK
-574 VQFTFESGVVR
+574 VQFTT
-585 DVINGYHKA
+585 DATYDLINGYHTA
-594 GDINLGGTIRV
+594 SRIGLGSEIDVTNGIS
-605 NDGLTT
+605 T
-611 TITAID
+611 TIVAVD
-617 KIDETVT
+617 KNDKTVR
-624 QDYTVRVVLDKP
+624 QEYTVNVVLDKP

-651 PITNDSDRDIMHAID
+651 PVTNDSDRDIMHAID

-686 GTINLKIAPSLMDNR
+686 GTINLKVAPSLMDNR

-713 TVDGGVAFAVINQD
+713 TVDGGVAFVVYGEDTGNYRLHKLTATTT
-727 IDVEN
+727 DVDDEN
-732 PTGDVRLAL
+732 
-741 LDATDS
+741 
-747 DASDS
+747 
-752 VITGTILDND
+752 ITGSIL
-762 HSNATINGK
+762 STT
-771 PVDPDNWD
+771 PVMTDDGYHGEY
-779 SSWYKEVNT
+779 ST
-788 VVVLPEEIARQVL
+788 VIVLPEEIARQVL
-801 VGGAKVANKTN
+801 VGDAETSGGDKGVDLISKAAVA
-812 NDTNRISAEE
+812 
-822 CVKQGTVY
+822 QYGTTYGVQ
-830 KVEIEEDLH
+830 ITADLH
-839 SSEDDLISFTVGDTE
+839 SSEDDLLSFTVGDTE

-873 DADGDGS
+873 VDQGEDATDS
-880 VVTTWELAKYA
+880 SAVTTWELSKYA
-891 KAFICRDES
+891 KAVLVSNPDYIGKWDAGNAADETLYFVR
-900 AEGMWNLAEAES
+900 N
-912 DSLIFHANANHTV
+912 DDHTV
-925 TVQNASGQAIN
+925 TVMRSEGNKAVTY
-936 SFEVQ
+936 FEVQ

-953 NPNKKTV
+953 NPNKETV

-1184 AFELTETTDELFPD
+1184 AFELTETTSELFPD

>member
-23 MIPLSASA
+23 MIPLSAAA
-31 AEAPAGVVRYITV
+31 AEAPSGVVRYITV
-44 GVAGDADSYATVDLQ
+44 NGVTVDLQ
-59 DDAPAYQ
+59 SSNRSVQ
-66 VRSLSADLS
+66 VNDLSANVE
-75 VKLAAELVGN
+75 VKLAADLTGH
-85 YELQALAAESVDTE
+85 YQLQAIAAPSVSTTE
-99 EITVTGTTLD
+99 TAEITVNGVTGYPTGLP
-109 ADKYFTK
+109 ANRYVTK
-116 TGDKTATI
+116 TDDKTATI

-188 RHTDE
+188 RHTGG

-225 APDRVTGTYKVGAD
+225 TPDRLTGTYEVGAD
-239 NGDTFTVTSESTGN
+239 NDDTFTVTSESTGN

-330 QTNNPNAIVSNLVGG
+330 QTNIGNAIVSNLVGG
-345 EDVPFK
+345 EDVPFN
-351 GLALDNAQ
+351 GLSLTND
-359 TVAKENEWNGTVRVY
+359 EWTGTVRVY

-382 DNAKDAI
+382 NNANDAI

-435 DTTTGA
+435 DNDNV
-441 PTNLASVE
+441 PTNMGAVE

-455 ATTSKVVVNGKDMDP
+455 STTSKVVVNGVEMDEI
-470 VTEGSDYSVGRKAW
+470 TNTADADYAAGRKAW
-484 RAYGVNLST
+484 RLYGVDVRT
-493 TAIVTVYAEDGVTT
+493 TAVVTVYAEDGVTT
-507 RQYTVNAKLA
+507 RQYTVNAQMA

-544 TPDVITVTVPYMTLE
+544 TPDVITVTVPYMTLD

-574 VQFTFESGVVR
+574 VQYILTGNNEPR

-594 GDINLGGTIRV
+594 GDISLGGTIPV
-605 NDGLTT
+605 DGALTT

-651 PITNDSDRDIMHAID
+651 PDTNDSDRDIMHAID

-701 EGYFNNVVTDFT
+701 EGDFNNVVTDYT
-713 TVDGGVAFAVINQD
+713 TVDGGVAFAVTWGKAGVRQSP
-727 IDVEN
+727 DVELE
-732 PTGDVRLAL
+732 V
-741 LDATDS
+741 LDCTDS
-747 DASDS
+747 D
-752 VITGTILDND
+752 
-762 HSNATINGK
+762 
-771 PVDPDNWD
+771 VDPDD
-779 SSWYKEVNT
+779 ITGHILNT
-788 VVVLPEEIARQVL
+788 NINDTTGANTEIDQIVVLPEEIARQVL
-801 VGGAKVANKTN
+801 TGTAPVSQSITDNTG
-812 NDTNRISAEE
+812 RISSAAILEH
-822 CVKQGTVY
+822 GTIY
-830 KVEIEEDLH
+830 DVEITADLH
-839 SSEDDLISFTVGDTE
+839 SSEDDLLSFTVGDTE

-866 VLPWSAT
+866 ELPWSAT

-947 VGTGSP
+947 VSNG
-953 NPNKKTV
+953 KV

>member
-23 MIPLSASA
+23 MIPLSAAA
-31 AEAPAGVVRYITV
+31 AEAPSGVVRYITV
-44 GVAGDADSYATVDLQ
+44 NGVTVDLQ
-59 DDAPAYQ
+59 SSNPSVQ
-66 VRSLSADLS
+66 VRDLSADVK
-75 VKLAAELVGN
+75 VKLAAGLTGN
-85 YELQALAAESVDTE
+85 YQLQAIAAPSYSTTATTP
-99 EITVTGTTLD
+99 ITVTETSLPANQYVTV
-109 ADKYFTK
+109 
-116 TGDKTATI
+116 TGEKTATI
-124 SLQLVDTKDTPA
+124 SLQLVDTKGNGIG
-136 TSDDTKYDPYVI
+136 SDDTKYDPFVV

-156 TTTNLSEDVV
+156 TTTDLSEDVV

-225 APDRVTGTYKVGAD
+225 TPDRVTGTYEVDAD
-239 NGDTFTVTSESTGN
+239 NGDTFTVTSESEGN

-330 QTNNPNAIVSNLVGG
+330 QTNIGNAIVSNLVGG

-382 DNAKDAI
+382 DNANDAI

-435 DTTTGA
+435 DNDNV
-441 PTNLASVE
+441 PTNMGAVE

-455 ATTSKVVVNGKDMDP
+455 STTSKVVVNGVEMDEI
-470 VTEGSDYSVGRKAW
+470 TNTADADYAAGRKAW
-484 RAYGVNLST
+484 RLYGVDVRT
-493 TAIVTVYAEDGVTT
+493 TAVVTVYAEDGVTT
-507 RQYTVNAKLA
+507 RQYTVNAQMA

-544 TPDVITVTVPYMTLE
+544 TPDVITVTVPYMTLD

-574 VQFTFESGVVR
+574 VQYILTGNNEPR

-594 GDINLGGTIRV
+594 GDISLGGTIPV
-605 NDGLTT
+605 DGALTT

-651 PITNDSDRDIMHAID
+651 PDTNDSDRDIMHAID

-701 EGYFNNVVTDFT
+701 EGDFNNVVTDYT
-713 TVDGGVAFAVINQD
+713 TVDGGVAFAVTWGKAGVRQSP
-727 IDVEN
+727 DVELE
-732 PTGDVRLAL
+732 V
-741 LDATDS
+741 LDCTDS
-747 DASDS
+747 D
-752 VITGTILDND
+752 
-762 HSNATINGK
+762 
-771 PVDPDNWD
+771 VDPDNITGHIL
-779 SSWYKEVNT
+779 NT
-788 VVVLPEEIARQVL
+788 NINDTTGANTEIDQIVVLPEEIARQVL
-801 VGGAKVANKTN
+801 TGTAPVSQSVTDNTG
-812 NDTNRISAEE
+812 RISSAAILEH
-822 CVKQGTVY
+822 GTIY
-830 KVEIEEDLH
+830 DVEITADLH
-839 SSEDDLISFTVGDTE
+839 SSEDDLLSFTVGDTE

-947 VGTGSP
+947 VSNG
-953 NPNKKTV
+953 KV

>member
-124 SLQLVDTKDTPA
+124 SLQLVDTKGTTA
-136 TSDDTKYDPYVI
+136 TSDDTKYDPFVV

-166 LGKGVYSAE
+166 LGRGVYSAK

-188 RHTDE
+188 RNTEDE
-193 VWDATTYNQTTQDEL
+193 SKTWSQDIQNTLDAQIT
-208 GALIEVTPLEG
+208 VTPVDG
-219 ATVDGV
+219 ATVDGGNTV
-225 APDRVTGTYKVGAD
+225 NVD
-239 NGDTFTVTSESTGN
+239 NGDTFTVTSESKGN

-267 KSFSVDGVDGV
+267 KSFSVDGVEGV

-309 DPEFAVDYEVE
+309 NPEFAVDYEVE

-330 QTNNPNAIVSNLVGG
+330 QSGNNSAIVSNLVGG
-345 EDVPFK
+345 EDVPFN
-351 GLALDNAQ
+351 GLSLTND
-359 TVAKENEWNGTVRVY
+359 EWTGTVRVY

-382 DNAKDAI
+382 NNANDAI

-435 DTTTGA
+435 DNDNV
-441 PTNLASVE
+441 PTNMGAVE

-455 ATTSKVVVNGKDMDP
+455 STTSKVVVNGVEMDEI
-470 VTEGSDYSVGRKAW
+470 TNTADADYAAGRKAW
-484 RAYGVNLST
+484 RLYGVDVRT
-493 TAIVTVYAEDGVTT
+493 TAVVTVYAEDGVTT
-507 RQYTVNAKLA
+507 RQYTVNAQMA

-544 TPDVITVTVPYMTLE
+544 TPDVITVTVPYMTLD

-574 VQFTFESGVVR
+574 VQYILTGNNEPR

-594 GDINLGGTIRV
+594 GDISLGGTIPV
-605 NDGLTT
+605 DGALTT

-651 PITNDSDRDIMHAID
+651 PVTNDSDRDIMHAID

-701 EGYFNNVVTDFT
+701 EGQFNNVVTDFT

-727 IDVEN
+727 IDVKN

-762 HSNATINGK
+762 HNNATINGK
-771 PVDPDNWD
+771 PVDPDNWN
-779 SSWYKEVNT
+779 SSWYNEVNT

-801 VGGAKVANKTN
+801 VGDAKVATQTTD
-812 NDTNRISAEE
+812 DTNRISAEE

-830 KVEIEEDLH
+830 KVEIEADLH
-839 SSEDDLISFTVGDTE
+839 SSEDDLLSFTVGDTE

-947 VGTGSP
+947 VSNG
-953 NPNKKTV
+953 KV

>member
-23 MIPLSASA
+23 MIPLSAAA
-31 AEAPAGVVRYITV
+31 AEAPSGVVRYITV
-44 GVAGDADSYATVDLQ
+44 NGATVDLQ
-59 DDAPAYQ
+59 SSNPSVQ
-66 VRSLSADLS
+66 VNDLSANVE
-75 VKLAAELVGN
+75 VKLAADLTGH
-85 YELQALAAESVDTE
+85 YQLQAIAAPSVSTTE
-99 EITVTGTTLD
+99 TAEITVNGVTGYPTGLP
-109 ADKYFTK
+109 ANRYVTK
-116 TGDKTATI
+116 TDDKTATI
-124 SLQLVDTKDTPA
+124 SLQLVDTKNTPA

-166 LGKGVYSAE
+166 LGRGVYSAE

-188 RHTDE
+188 RNTQATSST
-193 VWDATTYNQTTQDEL
+193 WDDNTQTAL
-208 GALIEVTPLEG
+208 NALIEVTPVEG

-225 APDRVTGTYKVGAD
+225 TPDRVTGTYEVDAD
-239 NGDTFTVTSESTGN
+239 NGDTFTVTSESEGN

-382 DNAKDAI
+382 DNANDAI

-401 TDTDITYARVDRTIA
+401 TDTDILYVRANTTIA
-416 SVDLDN
+416 DVDLDN
-422 GTITAE
+422 GTVHAVLPVNVNANTPTDLENVDLVIYTPSTAS
-428 LPANVGN
+428 N
-435 DTTTGA
+435 
-441 PTNLASVE
+441 
-449 LNLYTA
+449 
-455 ATTSKVVVNGKDMDP
+455 VVVDS
-470 VTEGSDYSVGRKAW
+470 TEAYESNNANDQAAGRTVWAVDDVDLRTQK
-484 RAYGVNLST
+484 V
-493 TAIVTVYAEDGVTT
+493 ITVYAEDGKTT
-507 RQYTVNAKLA
+507 RQYTITAEISG
-517 QARSDASITAFYIG
+517 RHDDASITNFAIG
-531 DYEGVITQSGGAN
+531 DYDGVITKSGGAN
-544 TPDVITVTVPYMTLE
+544 TPDVITVTVPYMTLDVE
-559 VTNLPIYATASAGAK
+559 DLRVYATPSSGAK
-574 VQFTFESGVVR
+574 VQFTDLNGNTA
-585 DVINGYHKA
+585 DLINGYHTA
-594 GDINLGGTIRV
+594 GQLKDLYGTIPV
-605 NDGLTT
+605 DGALTGTIVAVDKND
-611 TITAID
+611 A
-617 KIDETVT
+617 TVR
-624 QDYTVRVVLDKP
+624 QEYTVNVVLDKP

-686 GTINLKIAPSLMDNR
+686 GTINLKIAPSLMDNS
-701 EGYFNNVVTDFT
+701 EGDFNNVVTDYT
-713 TVDGGVAFAVINQD
+713 TVDGGVAFAVTWGKAGVRQSP
-727 IDVEN
+727 DVELE
-732 PTGDVRLAL
+732 V
-741 LDATDS
+741 LDCTDS
-747 DASDS
+747 D
-752 VITGTILDND
+752 
-762 HSNATINGK
+762 
-771 PVDPDNWD
+771 VDPDD
-779 SSWYKEVNT
+779 ITGHILNT
-788 VVVLPEEIARQVL
+788 NINDTTGANTEIDQIVVLPEEIARQVL
-801 VGGAKVANKTN
+801 TGTAPVSQSIPDNTG
-812 NDTNRISAEE
+812 RISSAAILEH
-822 CVKQGTVY
+822 GTIY
-830 KVEIEEDLH
+830 DVEITADLH

-925 TVQNASGQAIN
+925 TVQNANGQAIN

-947 VGTGSP
+947 VSNG
-953 NPNKKTV
+953 KV

-1249 GVIN
+1249 GVID

>member
-23 MIPLSASA
+23 MIPLSAAA
-31 AEAPAGVVRYITV
+31 AEAPSGVVRYITV
-44 GVAGDADSYATVDLQ
+44 NGVTVDLQ
-59 DDAPAYQ
+59 SSNPSVQ
-66 VRSLSADLS
+66 VRDLSADVK
-75 VKLAAELVGN
+75 VKLAADLTGH
-85 YELQALAAESVDTE
+85 YQLQAIAAPSYSTTATTP
-99 EITVTGTTLD
+99 ITVTETSLLANQYVTV
-109 ADKYFTK
+109 
-116 TGDKTATI
+116 TGEKTATI
-124 SLQLVDTKDTPA
+124 SLQLVDTKGTPA

-166 LGKGVYSAE
+166 LGRGVYSAK
-175 VDNVNKVINVVLA
+175 VDNVNKIINVVLA
-188 RHTDE
+188 RNTEDE
-193 VWDATTYNQTTQDEL
+193 SKTWSQDIQNTLDAQIT
-208 GALIEVTPLEG
+208 VTPVDG
-219 ATVDGV
+219 ATVDGGNTV
-225 APDRVTGTYKVGAD
+225 NVD
-239 NGDTFTVTSESTGN
+239 NGDTFTVTSESEGN

-296 KDAINDQWGYPVT
+296 KDAINDQWGYPVAN
-309 DPEFAVDYEVE
+309 PKFEVNYEVE
-320 GNVHCTVSIY
+320 GSVHCTVAIKLG
-330 QTNNPNAIVSNLVGG
+330 QNGNTWTTQDTNVIDGDDFTFTGLGTSTPGVGVKGIVRVERLGNDEEKNPN
-345 EDVPFK
+345 
-351 GLALDNAQ
+351 
-359 TVAKENEWNGTVRVY
+359 
-374 RLGTGTNA
+374 
-382 DNAKDAI
+382 DAI
-389 QVYNLKV
+389 QVYDLV
-396 QLEDS
+396 VRLQPDS
-401 TDTDITYARVDRTIA
+401 DTEITYVRVDDTIA
-416 SVDLDN
+416 DIEGNAINAV
-422 GTITAE
+422 
-428 LPANVGN
+428 LPVNK
-435 DTTTGA
+435 DTGA
-441 PTNLASVE
+441 PTERDDLSVVIYTGTSVE
-449 LNLYTA
+449 SVT
-455 ATTSKVVVNGKDMDP
+455 VDGKPADP
-470 VTEGSDYSVGRKAW
+470 ITDENDLDYDASRIAW
-484 RAYGVNLST
+484 KITGVNIET
-493 TAIVTVYAEDGVTT
+493 MKVITVVAEDSNTSE
-507 RQYTVNAKLA
+507 QYTITTEFA
-517 QARSDASITAFYIG
+517 QRHDDASITHFSIG
-531 DYEGVITQSGGAN
+531 DYDGVITNSGGAN
-544 TPDVITVTVPYMTLE
+544 TPDVITVTVPYMTLD
-559 VTNLPIYATASAGAK
+559 VADLRVYATASSGAK
-574 VQFTFESGVVR
+574 VQFTT
-585 DVINGYHKA
+585 DATYDLINGYHTA
-594 GDINLGGTIRV
+594 SRIGLGSEIDVTNGIS
-605 NDGLTT
+605 T
-611 TITAID
+611 TIVAVD
-617 KIDETVT
+617 KNDKTVR
-624 QDYTVRVVLDKP
+624 QEYTVNVVLDKP

-651 PITNDSDRDIMHAID
+651 PVTNDSDRDIMHAID

-686 GTINLKIAPSLMDNR
+686 GTINLKVAPSLMDNR

-713 TVDGGVAFAVINQD
+713 TVDGGVAFVVYGEDTGNYRLHKLTATTT
-727 IDVEN
+727 DVDDEN
-732 PTGDVRLAL
+732 
-741 LDATDS
+741 
-747 DASDS
+747 
-752 VITGTILDND
+752 ITGSIL
-762 HSNATINGK
+762 STT
-771 PVDPDNWD
+771 PVMTDDGYHGEY
-779 SSWYKEVNT
+779 ST
-788 VVVLPEEIARQVL
+788 VIVLPEEIARQVL
-801 VGGAKVANKTN
+801 VGDAETSGRDKGVDLISKAAVA
-812 NDTNRISAEE
+812 
-822 CVKQGTVY
+822 QYGTTYGVQ
-830 KVEIEEDLH
+830 ITADLH
-839 SSEDDLISFTVGDTE
+839 SSEDDLLSFTVGDTE

-873 DADGDGS
+873 VDQGEDATDS
-880 VVTTWELAKYA
+880 SAVTTWELSKYA
-891 KAFICRDES
+891 KAVLVSNPEYKGKWDAGNAADE
-900 AEGMWNLAEAES
+900 ALYFVRN
-912 DSLIFHANANHTV
+912 DDHTV
-925 TVQNASGQAIN
+925 TVMRSEGNKAVTY
-936 SFEVQ
+936 FEVQ

-953 NPNKKTV
+953 NPNKETV

-1184 AFELTETTDELFPD
+1184 AFELTETTSELFPD

-1211 LVKASGLMKGDAG
+1211 LVKASGLMKGDAD
-1224 TGNFRPTSTITR
+1224 TGNFRPTSSITR
-1236 AEAASILMNAKYA
+1236 AEAASIMVNADRA
-1249 GVIN
+1249 GLIG

>member
-1 MKKSKFLK
+1 M
-9 KSLAMLLALMLVVA
+9 
-23 MIPLSASA
+23 
-31 AEAPAGVVRYITV
+31 
-44 GVAGDADSYATVDLQ
+44 
-59 DDAPAYQ
+59 
-66 VRSLSADLS
+66 
-75 VKLAAELVGN
+75 
-85 YELQALAAESVDTE
+85 
-99 EITVTGTTLD
+99 
-109 ADKYFTK
+109 
-116 TGDKTATI
+116 
-124 SLQLVDTKDTPA
+124 QLVDTKNTPA
-136 TSDDTKYDPYVI
+136 TSDDTKYAPYVI

-156 TTTNLSEDVV
+156 TTTDLSEDVV
-166 LGKGVYSAE
+166 LGRGVYSAE
-175 VDNVNKVINVVLA
+175 VDKVNKVINVVLA
-188 RHTDE
+188 RHTGTG
-193 VWDATTYNQTTQDEL
+193 WDATSDAKWDED
-208 GALIEVTPLEG
+208 GAQADLDAEIKVTPLEG
-219 ATVDGV
+219 ATVDNVGD
-225 APDRVTGTYKVGAD
+225 PDINGAYTVKVD
-239 NGDTFTVTSESTGN
+239 NNDTFTVTSESKGN

-267 KSFSVDGVDGV
+267 NSFSVDGVDGV
-278 ISDEDKND
+278 ISDVDKND

-309 DPEFAVDYEVE
+309 NPKFAVKYKVE
-320 GNVHCTVSIY
+320 GNLHCTMEIY
-330 QTNNPNAIVSNLVGG
+330 ETNNGTALDSNLVSGD
-345 EDVPFK
+345 EVVFND
-351 GLALDNAQ
+351 LANK
-359 TVAKENEWNGTVRVY
+359 TWTGSVRVY
-374 RLGTGTNA
+374 RLGSESSTIDTKGT
-382 DNAKDAI
+382 DAI
-389 QVYNLKV
+389 QVYNLV
-396 QLEDS
+396 VRLQPDS
-401 TDTDITYARVDRTIA
+401 DTEITYVRVDDTIA
-416 SVDLDN
+416 DIEGNAINAV
-422 GTITAE
+422 
-428 LPANVGN
+428 LPVNK
-435 DTTTGA
+435 DTGA
-441 PTNLASVE
+441 PTERDDLSVVIYTGTSVE
-449 LNLYTA
+449 
-455 ATTSKVVVNGKDMDP
+455 S
-470 VTEGSDYSVGRKAW
+470 VTVDGELAKPITDEDDLDYDASRIAW
-484 RAYGVNLST
+484 KITGVNIET
-493 TAIVTVYAEDGVTT
+493 MKVITVVAEDGTT
-507 RQYTVNAKLA
+507 SEQYTITTEIA
-517 QARSDASITAFYIG
+517 QRYDDASITHFSIG
-531 DYEGVITQSGGAN
+531 DYDGVITNSGGAN
-544 TPDVITVTVPYMTLE
+544 TPDVITVTVPYMTLD
-559 VTNLPIYATASAGAK
+559 VADLRVYATPSSGAK
-574 VQFTFESGVVR
+574 VQFTTNATY
-585 DVINGYHKA
+585 DLINGYHTA
-594 GDINLGGTIRV
+594 SRIGLGGEIDVT
-605 NDGLTT
+605 DGIST
-611 TITAID
+611 TIVAVD
-617 KIDETVT
+617 KNDK
-624 QDYTVRVVLDKP
+624 TVRQEYVVNVVLDKP

-686 GTINLKIAPSLMDNR
+686 GTINLKVAPSLMDNR
-701 EGYFNNVVTDFT
+701 EGKFNNVVTDFT
-713 TVDGGVAFAVINQD
+713 TVDGGVAFVVYGEDTGNYRLHKLTATTT
-727 IDVEN
+727 DVDDEN
-732 PTGDVRLAL
+732 
-741 LDATDS
+741 
-747 DASDS
+747 
-752 VITGTILDND
+752 ITGSIL
-762 HSNATINGK
+762 STT
-771 PVDPDNWD
+771 PVMTDDGYHGEY
-779 SSWYKEVNT
+779 ST
-788 VVVLPEEIARQVL
+788 VIVLPEEIARQVL
-801 VGGAKVANKTN
+801 VGDAETSGRDKGVDLISKAAVA
-812 NDTNRISAEE
+812 
-822 CVKQGTVY
+822 QYGTTYGVQ
-830 KVEIEEDLH
+830 ITADLH
-839 SSEDDLISFTVGDTE
+839 SSEDDLISFTVGNTE

-873 DADGDGS
+873 VDQGEDATDS
-880 VVTTWELAKYA
+880 SAVTTWELSKYA
-891 KAFICRDES
+891 KAVLVSNPDYIGKWDAGNAADETLYFVR
-900 AEGMWNLAEAES
+900 N
-912 DSLIFHANANHTV
+912 DDHTV
-925 TVQNASGQAIN
+925 TVMRSEGNKAVTY
-936 SFEVQ
+936 FEVQ

-953 NPNKKTV
+953 NPNKETV

-1184 AFELTETTDELFPD
+1184 AFELTETTSELFPD

>member
-23 MIPLSASA
+23 MIPLSAAA
-31 AEAPAGVVRYITV
+31 AEAPSGVVRYITV
-44 GVAGDADSYATVDLQ
+44 NGVTVDLQ
-59 DDAPAYQ
+59 SSNPSVQ
-66 VRSLSADLS
+66 VNDLSANVE
-75 VKLAAELVGN
+75 VKLAADLTGH
-85 YELQALAAESVDTE
+85 YQLQAIAAPSVSTTE
-99 EITVTGTTLD
+99 TAEITVNGVTGYPTGLP
-109 ADKYFTK
+109 ANRYVTK
-116 TGDKTATI
+116 TDDKTATI

-166 LGKGVYSAE
+166 LGRGVYSAE

-188 RHTDE
+188 RHTGGG
-193 VWDATTYNQTTQDEL
+193 WDATSDAKWDED
-208 GALIEVTPLEG
+208 GAQADLDAEIKVTPLEG
-219 ATVDGV
+219 ATVDNVGD
-225 APDRVTGTYKVGAD
+225 PDIKGAYTVEVD
-239 NGDTFTVTSESTGN
+239 NNDTFTVTSESKGN

-330 QTNNPNAIVSNLVGG
+330 QTNDGNAIVSNLVGG
-345 EDVPFK
+345 EDVPFN
-351 GLALDNAQ
+351 GLSLTND
-359 TVAKENEWNGTVRVY
+359 EWTGTVRVY

-382 DNAKDAI
+382 NNANDAI

-401 TDTDITYARVDRTIA
+401 TDTDILYVRANTTIA
-416 SVDLDN
+416 DVDLDN
-422 GTITAE
+422 GTVHAVLPVNVNDENTPTDLENVDLVIYTPSTAS
-428 LPANVGN
+428 N
-435 DTTTGA
+435 
-441 PTNLASVE
+441 
-449 LNLYTA
+449 
-455 ATTSKVVVNGKDMDP
+455 VVVDGAKAY
-470 VTEGSDYSVGRKAW
+470 EGSNANDQAVGRAVWAVDDVDLRTQK
-484 RAYGVNLST
+484 V
-493 TAIVTVYAEDGVTT
+493 ITVYAEDGKTT
-507 RQYTVNAKLA
+507 RQYTITAEISG
-517 QARSDASITAFYIG
+517 RHDDASITNFAIG
-531 DYEGVITQSGGAN
+531 DYDGVITKSGGAN
-544 TPDVITVTVPYMTLE
+544 TPDVITVTVPYMTLDVE
-559 VTNLPIYATASAGAK
+559 DLRVYATPSSGAK
-574 VQFTFESGVVR
+574 VQFTDLNGNTA
-585 DVINGYHKA
+585 DLINGYHTA
-594 GDINLGGTIRV
+594 GDLQALYGTIPV
-605 NDGLTT
+605 DGALTG
-611 TITAID
+611 TIVAVD
-617 KIDETVT
+617 KNDETVR
-624 QDYTVRVVLDKP
+624 QEYVVNVVLDKP

-651 PITNDSDRDIMHAID
+651 PVTNDSDRDIMHAID

-762 HSNATINGK
+762 RSNATINGK
-771 PVDPDNWD
+771 PVDPDNWNG
-779 SSWYKEVNT
+779 SWYNEVNT

-801 VGGAKVANKTN
+801 VGDAKVANKTN

-854 LTVNTSNNTISG
+854 LIVNKNNNTISG

-873 DADGDGS
+873 NTT
-880 VVTTWELAKYA
+880 VVSSWELSKYA
-891 KAFICRDES
+891 KAVVSHDTTPT
-900 AEGMWNLAEAES
+900 GMEYFTEAGATTLYFQRV
-912 DSLIFHANANHTV
+912 DDANHSVKVYIGTPNGD
-925 TVQNASGQAIN
+925 TNTLGL
-936 SFEVQ
+936 FEIQ

-947 VGTGSP
+947 VGD
-953 NPNKKTV
+953 NEQV

-1184 AFELTETTDELFPD
+1184 AFELTETTSELFPD

>member
-23 MIPLSASA
+23 MIPLSAAA
-31 AEAPAGVVRYITV
+31 AEAPSGVVRYITV
-44 GVAGDADSYATVDLQ
+44 NDATVDLQ
-59 DDAPAYQ
+59 SSNPSIQVNDLNAP
-66 VRSLSADLS
+66 VR
-75 VKLAAELVGN
+75 VKLAAGLTGN
-85 YELQALAAESVDTE
+85 YQLQAIAAPSYSTTATKQITVAETSLDADEYV
-99 EITVTGTTLD
+99 TVTGE
-109 ADKYFTK
+109 
-116 TGDKTATI
+116 KTATI
-124 SLQLVDTKDTPA
+124 SLQLVDTKGTPA

-166 LGKGVYSAE
+166 LGRGVYSAE

-188 RHTDE
+188 RNTNTHDSI
-193 VWDATTYNQTTQDEL
+193 WNDGYQKEL
-208 GALIEVTPLEG
+208 KAEITVTPVDG
-219 ATVDGV
+219 ATVDGGNTV
-225 APDRVTGTYKVGAD
+225 SANDGA
-239 NGDTFTVTSESTGN
+239 TFTVTSESKGN

-267 KSFSVDGVDGV
+267 KTFSVDGVDGV

-296 KDAINDQWGYPVT
+296 KDAINDEWGYN
-309 DPEFAVDYEVE
+309 DPASNTFAVEYEVE
-320 GNVHCTVSIY
+320 GNVHCTVGIY
-330 QTNNPNAIVSNLVGG
+330 DQYSSAVDENIVS
-345 EDVPFK
+345 EDEVTFAD
-351 GLALDNAQ
+351 LTIDND
-359 TVAKENEWNGTVRVY
+359 VWNGYVKVT
-374 RLGTGTNA
+374 RLGKDG
-382 DNAKDAI
+382 DIPEGDAI
-389 QVYNLKV
+389 QVYDLV
-396 QLEDS
+396 VRLQPDS
-401 TDTDITYARVDRTIA
+401 DTEITYVRVDDTIA
-416 SVDLDN
+416 DIEGNAINAV
-422 GTITAE
+422 
-428 LPANVGN
+428 LPVNK
-435 DTTTGA
+435 DTGA
-441 PTNLASVE
+441 PTERDDLSVVIYTGTSVE
-449 LNLYTA
+449 
-455 ATTSKVVVNGKDMDP
+455 S
-470 VTEGSDYSVGRKAW
+470 VTVDGEPAKPITDEDDLDYDASRIAW
-484 RAYGVNLST
+484 KITGVNIET
-493 TAIVTVYAEDGVTT
+493 MKVITVVAEDKSTSE
-507 RQYTVNAKLA
+507 QYTITTEIA
-517 QARSDASITAFYIG
+517 QRHDDASITHFSIG
-531 DYEGVITQSGGAN
+531 DYDGVITNSGGAN
-544 TPDVITVTVPYMTLE
+544 TPDVITVTVPYMTLD
-559 VTNLPIYATASAGAK
+559 VADLRVYATPSSGAK
-574 VQFTFESGVVR
+574 VQFTTNATY
-585 DVINGYHKA
+585 DLINGYHTA
-594 GDINLGGTIRV
+594 SRIGLGGEIDVT
-605 NDGLTT
+605 DGIST
-611 TITAID
+611 TIVAVD
-617 KIDETVT
+617 KNDKTVR
-624 QDYTVRVVLDKP
+624 QEYTVNVVLDKP

-651 PITNDSDRDIMHAID
+651 PVTNDSDRDIMHNID

-701 EGYFNNVVTDFT
+701 ERYFNNVVTDYT

-762 HSNATINGK
+762 HSDATINGK
-771 PVDPDNWD
+771 PVDPDNWNG
-779 SSWYKEVNT
+779 SWYNEVNT

-801 VGGAKVANKTN
+801 VGDAKVANKTN

-873 DADGDGS
+873 NTT
-880 VVTTWELAKYA
+880 VVSSWELSKYA
-891 KAFICRDES
+891 KAVVSHDTTPT
-900 AEGMWNLAEAES
+900 GMEYFTEAGATTLYFQRV
-912 DSLIFHANANHTV
+912 DDANHSVKVYIGTPNGD
-925 TVQNASGQAIN
+925 TNTLGL
-936 SFEVQ
+936 FEIQ

-947 VGTGSP
+947 VDD
-953 NPNKKTV
+953 NEQV

>member
-23 MIPLSASA
+23 MIPLSAAA
-31 AEAPAGVVRYITV
+31 AEAPSGVVRYITV
-44 GVAGDADSYATVDLQ
+44 NDATVDLQ
-59 DDAPAYQ
+59 SSNPSIQVNDLNAP
-66 VRSLSADLS
+66 VR
-75 VKLAAELVGN
+75 VKLAAGLTGN
-85 YELQALAAESVDTE
+85 YQLQAIAAPSYSTTATKQITVAETSLDADEYV
-99 EITVTGTTLD
+99 TVTGE
-109 ADKYFTK
+109 
-116 TGDKTATI
+116 KTATI
-124 SLQLVDTKDTPA
+124 SLQLVDTKNTPA

-188 RHTDE
+188 RHTGE

-225 APDRVTGTYKVGAD
+225 TPDRLTGTYEVGAD
-239 NGDTFTVTSESTGN
+239 NDETFTVTSESEGN

-309 DPEFAVDYEVE
+309 NPEFAVDYEVE

-330 QTNNPNAIVSNLVGG
+330 QTNIGNAIVSNLVGG
-345 EDVPFK
+345 EDVPFN

-359 TVAKENEWNGTVRVY
+359 TEAKENEWNGTVRVY

-382 DNAKDAI
+382 NNANDAI

-435 DTTTGA
+435 DNDNV
-441 PTNLASVE
+441 PTNMGAVE

-455 ATTSKVVVNGKDMDP
+455 STTSKVVVNGVEMDEI
-470 VTEGSDYSVGRKAW
+470 TNTADADYAAGRKAW
-484 RAYGVNLST
+484 RLYGVDVRT
-493 TAIVTVYAEDGVTT
+493 TAVVTVYAEDGVTT
-507 RQYTVNAKLA
+507 RQYTVNAQMA

-544 TPDVITVTVPYMTLE
+544 TPDVITVTVPYMTLD

-574 VQFTFESGVVR
+574 VQYILTGNNEPR

-594 GDINLGGTIRV
+594 GDISLGGTIPV
-605 NDGLTT
+605 DGALTT

-651 PITNDSDRDIMHAID
+651 TTANDNDRAIMHNID

-686 GTINLKIAPSLMDNR
+686 GTINLQVPPSLLDHTENGPNGGTF
-701 EGYFNNVVTDFT
+701 ENYNNVITDFT
-713 TVDGGVAFAVINQD
+713 TVNGGVAFAVINQD

-752 VITGTILDND
+752 VITGTILM
-762 HSNATINGK
+762 S
-771 PVDPDNWD
+771 
-779 SSWYKEVNT
+779 
-788 VVVLPEEIARQVL
+788 
-801 VGGAKVANKTN
+801 
-812 NDTNRISAEE
+812 
-822 CVKQGTVY
+822 
-830 KVEIEEDLH
+830 
-839 SSEDDLISFTVGDTE
+839 TE
-854 LTVNTSNNTISG
+854 
-866 VLPWSAT
+866 
-873 DADGDGS
+873 
-880 VVTTWELAKYA
+880 
-891 KAFICRDES
+891 
-900 AEGMWNLAEAES
+900 
-912 DSLIFHANANHTV
+912 
-925 TVQNASGQAIN
+925 
-936 SFEVQ
+936 
-941 AEDRLT
+941 
-947 VGTGSP
+947 
-953 NPNKKTV
+953 
-960 PSYTDWTFNLTW
+960 
-972 KDACDDADFES
+972 
-983 FSINGVNGVI
+983 
-993 DDSDPDNR
+993 
-1001 TITVN
+1001 
-1006 LPFASD
+1006 
-1012 VTGLVAE
+1012 
-1019 FETSPEATVTLTTP
+1019 
-1033 DGVLVESGVTS
+1033 
-1044 INYTNTVLLYVHSE
+1044 
-1058 SGENVNSYKVTVNL
+1058 
-1072 GSHFSDIDEDDWYYD
+1072 
-1087 NVMDAADNGY
+1087 
-1097 ISGMGDGTFNPMGS
+1097 
-1111 TTRAQFASMIANA
+1111 
-1124 MGYEAD
+1124 
-1130 PEAPSMFRDV
+1130 
-1140 ADDFWGKA
+1140 
-1148 AINFCVQ
+1148 
-1155 NGILTGYEDGSF
+1155 
-1167 QPNKAITRQEA
+1167 
-1178 ASILRN
+1178 
-1184 AFELTETTDELFPD
+1184 
-1198 DSAIA
+1198 
-1203 GWAKESVY
+1203 
-1211 LVKASGLMKGDAG
+1211 
-1224 TGNFRPTSTITR
+1224 
-1236 AEAASILMNAKYA
+1236 
-1249 GVIN
+1249 

>member
-23 MIPLSASA
+23 MIPLSAAA
-31 AEAPAGVVRYITV
+31 AEAPSGVVRNITV
-44 GVAGDADSYATVDLQ
+44 NDATVDLQ
-59 DDAPAYQ
+59 SSNPSIQVNDLNAP
-66 VRSLSADLS
+66 VR
-75 VKLAAELVGN
+75 VKLAAGLTGN
-85 YELQALAAESVDTE
+85 YQLQAIAAPSYSTTATKQITVAETPLDADEYV
-99 EITVTGTTLD
+99 TVTGE
-109 ADKYFTK
+109 
-116 TGDKTATI
+116 KTATI
-124 SLQLVDTKDTPA
+124 SLQLVDTKNTPA

-156 TTTNLSEDVV
+156 TTTDLSEDVV

-188 RHTDE
+188 RHTGG
-193 VWDATTYNQTTQDEL
+193 VWDATEYNQTTQDEL

-225 APDRVTGTYKVGAD
+225 TPDRLTGTYEVGAD
-239 NGDTFTVTSESTGN
+239 NDDTFTVTSESTGN

-309 DPEFAVDYEVE
+309 NPEFAVDYEVE

-330 QTNNPNAIVSNLVGG
+330 QTNIGNAIVSNLVGG
-345 EDVPFK
+345 EDVPFN
-351 GLALDNAQ
+351 GLSLTND
-359 TVAKENEWNGTVRVY
+359 EWTGTVRVY

-382 DNAKDAI
+382 NNANDAI

-435 DTTTGA
+435 DNDNV
-441 PTNLASVE
+441 PTNMGAVE

-455 ATTSKVVVNGKDMDP
+455 STTSKVVVNGVEMDEI
-470 VTEGSDYSVGRKAW
+470 TNTADADYAAGRKAW
-484 RAYGVNLST
+484 RLYGVDVRT
-493 TAIVTVYAEDGVTT
+493 TAVVTVYAEDGVTT
-507 RQYTVNAKLA
+507 RQYTVNAQMA

-544 TPDVITVTVPYMTLE
+544 TPDVITVTVPYMTLD

-574 VQFTFESGVVR
+574 VQYILTGNNEPR

-594 GDINLGGTIRV
+594 GDISLGGTIPV
-605 NDGLTT
+605 DGALTT

-701 EGYFNNVVTDFT
+701 EGLFNNVVTDFT
-713 TVDGGVAFAVINQD
+713 TVDGGVAFVVYGEDTGNYRLHKLTATTT
-727 IDVEN
+727 DVDDEN
-732 PTGDVRLAL
+732 
-741 LDATDS
+741 
-747 DASDS
+747 
-752 VITGTILDND
+752 ITGSIL
-762 HSNATINGK
+762 STT
-771 PVDPDNWD
+771 PVM
-779 SSWYKEVNT
+779 T
-788 VVVLPEEIARQVL
+788 VDGYHGEYSTVIVLPEEIARQVL
-801 VGGAKVANKTN
+801 VGDAETSGRDKGVDLISKAAVA
-812 NDTNRISAEE
+812 
-822 CVKQGTVY
+822 QYGTTYGVQ
-830 KVEIEEDLH
+830 ITADLH
-839 SSEDDLISFTVGDTE
+839 SSEDDLLSFTVGDTE

-900 AEGMWNLAEAES
+900 AEGMSNLAEAES

-925 TVQNASGQAIN
+925 TVQNANGQAIN

-947 VGTGSP
+947 VSNG
-953 NPNKKTV
+953 KV

>member
-23 MIPLSASA
+23 MIPLSAAA
-31 AEAPAGVVRYITV
+31 AEAPSGVVRYITV
-44 GVAGDADSYATVDLQ
+44 NGVTVDLQ
-59 DDAPAYQ
+59 SSNPSVQ
-66 VRSLSADLS
+66 VNDLSANVE
-75 VKLAAELVGN
+75 VKLAADLTGH
-85 YELQALAAESVDTE
+85 YQLQAIAAPSVSTTE
-99 EITVTGTTLD
+99 TAEITVNGVTGYPTGLP
-109 ADKYFTK
+109 ANRYVTK
-116 TGDKTATI
+116 TDDKTATI

-166 LGKGVYSAE
+166 LGRGVYSAE

-188 RHTDE
+188 RHTGGG
-193 VWDATTYNQTTQDEL
+193 WDATSDAKWDED
-208 GALIEVTPLEG
+208 GAQADLDAEIKVTPLEG
-219 ATVDGV
+219 ATVDNVGD
-225 APDRVTGTYKVGAD
+225 PDIKGAYTVEVD
-239 NGDTFTVTSESTGN
+239 NNDTFTVTSESKGN

-330 QTNNPNAIVSNLVGG
+330 QTNDGNAIVSNLVGG
-345 EDVPFK
+345 EDVPFN
-351 GLALDNAQ
+351 GLSLTND
-359 TVAKENEWNGTVRVY
+359 EWTGTVRVY

-382 DNAKDAI
+382 NNANDAI

-401 TDTDITYARVDRTIA
+401 TDTDILYVRANTTIA
-416 SVDLDN
+416 DVDLDN
-422 GTITAE
+422 GTVHAVLPVNVNDENTPTDLENVDLVIYTPSTAS
-428 LPANVGN
+428 N
-435 DTTTGA
+435 
-441 PTNLASVE
+441 
-449 LNLYTA
+449 
-455 ATTSKVVVNGKDMDP
+455 VVVDGAKAY
-470 VTEGSDYSVGRKAW
+470 EGSNANDQAVGRAVWAVDDVDLRTQK
-484 RAYGVNLST
+484 V
-493 TAIVTVYAEDGVTT
+493 ITVYAEDGKTT
-507 RQYTVNAKLA
+507 RQYTITAEISG
-517 QARSDASITAFYIG
+517 RHDDASITNFAIG
-531 DYEGVITQSGGAN
+531 DYDGVITKSGGAN
-544 TPDVITVTVPYMTLE
+544 TPDVITVTVPYMTLDVE
-559 VTNLPIYATASAGAK
+559 DLRVYATPSSGAK
-574 VQFTFESGVVR
+574 VQFTDLNGNTA
-585 DVINGYHKA
+585 DLINGYHTA
-594 GDINLGGTIRV
+594 GDLQALYGTIPV
-605 NDGLTT
+605 DGALTG
-611 TITAID
+611 TIVAVD
-617 KIDETVT
+617 KNDETVR
-624 QDYTVRVVLDKP
+624 QEYVVNVVLDKP

-651 PITNDSDRDIMHAID
+651 PVTNDSDRDIMHAID

-762 HSNATINGK
+762 RSNATINGK
-771 PVDPDNWD
+771 PVDPDNWNG
-779 SSWYKEVNT
+779 SWYNEVNT

-801 VGGAKVANKTN
+801 VGDAKVANKTN

-854 LTVNTSNNTISG
+854 LIVNKNNNTISG

-873 DADGDGS
+873 NTT
-880 VVTTWELAKYA
+880 VVSSWELSKYA
-891 KAFICRDES
+891 KAVVSHDTTPT
-900 AEGMWNLAEAES
+900 GMEYFTEAGATTLYFQRV
-912 DSLIFHANANHTV
+912 DDANHSVKVYIGTPNGD
-925 TVQNASGQAIN
+925 TNTLGL
-936 SFEVQ
+936 FEIQ

-947 VGTGSP
+947 VGD
-953 NPNKKTV
+953 NEQV

>member
-23 MIPLSASA
+23 MIPLSAAA
-31 AEAPAGVVRYITV
+31 AEAPSGVVRYITV
-44 GVAGDADSYATVDLQ
+44 NGVTVDLQ
-59 DDAPAYQ
+59 SSNPSVQ
-66 VRSLSADLS
+66 VRDLSADVK
-75 VKLAAELVGN
+75 VKLAADLTGN
-85 YELQALAAESVDTE
+85 YQLQAIAAPSYSTTATTP
-99 EITVTGTTLD
+99 ITVTETPLLANQYVTV
-109 ADKYFTK
+109 
-116 TGDKTATI
+116 TGEKTATI
-124 SLQLVDTKDTPA
+124 SLQLVDTKGNGIG
-136 TSDDTKYDPYVI
+136 SDDTKYAPYVI

-166 LGKGVYSAE
+166 LGRGVYSAE

-188 RHTDE
+188 RHTGGG
-193 VWDATTYNQTTQDEL
+193 WDATSDAKWDED
-208 GALIEVTPLEG
+208 GAQADLDAEIKVTPLEG
-219 ATVDGV
+219 ATVDNVGD
-225 APDRVTGTYKVGAD
+225 PDIKGAYTVEVD
-239 NGDTFTVTSESTGN
+239 NNDTFTVTSESKGN

-267 KSFSVDGVDGV
+267 NSFSVDGVDGV
-278 ISDEDKND
+278 ISDVDKND

-309 DPEFAVDYEVE
+309 NPKFAVKYKVE
-320 GNVHCTVSIY
+320 GNLHCTMEIY
-330 QTNNPNAIVSNLVGG
+330 ETNNGTALDSNLVSGD
-345 EDVPFK
+345 EVVFND
-351 GLALDNAQ
+351 LANK
-359 TVAKENEWNGTVRVY
+359 TWTGSVRVY
-374 RLGTGTNA
+374 RLGSESSTIDTKGT
-382 DNAKDAI
+382 DAI
-389 QVYNLKV
+389 QVYNLV
-396 QLEDS
+396 VRLQPDS
-401 TDTDITYARVDRTIA
+401 DTEITYVRVDDTIA
-416 SVDLDN
+416 DIEGNAINAV
-422 GTITAE
+422 
-428 LPANVGN
+428 LPVNK
-435 DTTTGA
+435 DTGA
-441 PTNLASVE
+441 PTERDDLSVVIYTGTSVE
-449 LNLYTA
+449 SVTVDGKPATA
-455 ATTSKVVVNGKDMDP
+455 ITKEDDL
-470 VTEGSDYSVGRKAW
+470 DYDASRIAW
-484 RAYGVNLST
+484 KITGVNIET
-493 TAIVTVYAEDGVTT
+493 MKVITVVAEDGTT
-507 RQYTVNAKLA
+507 SEQYTITTEFA
-517 QARSDASITAFYIG
+517 QRHDDASITHFSIG
-531 DYEGVITQSGGAN
+531 DYDGVITNSGGAN
-544 TPDVITVTVPYMTLE
+544 TPDVITVTVPYMTLD
-559 VTNLPIYATASAGAK
+559 VADLRVYATASSGAK
-574 VQFTFESGVVR
+574 VQFTT
-585 DVINGYHKA
+585 DATYDLINGYHTA
-594 GDINLGGTIRV
+594 SRIGLGSEIDVTKGIS
-605 NDGLTT
+605 T
-611 TITAID
+611 TIVAVD
-617 KIDETVT
+617 KNDK
-624 QDYTVRVVLDKP
+624 TVRQEYVVNVVLDKP

-651 PITNDSDRDIMHAID
+651 PVTNDSDRDIMHAID

-686 GTINLKIAPSLMDNR
+686 GTINLKVAPSLMDNR
-701 EGYFNNVVTDFT
+701 EGKFNNVVTDFT
-713 TVDGGVAFAVINQD
+713 TVDGGVAFVVYGEDTGNYRLHKLTATTT
-727 IDVEN
+727 DVDDEN
-732 PTGDVRLAL
+732 
-741 LDATDS
+741 
-747 DASDS
+747 
-752 VITGTILDND
+752 ITGSIL
-762 HSNATINGK
+762 STT
-771 PVDPDNWD
+771 PVMTDDGYHGEY
-779 SSWYKEVNT
+779 ST
-788 VVVLPEEIARQVL
+788 VIVLPEEIARQVL
-801 VGGAKVANKTN
+801 VGDAETSGRDKGVDLISKAAVA
-812 NDTNRISAEE
+812 
-822 CVKQGTVY
+822 QYGTTYGVQ
-830 KVEIEEDLH
+830 ITADLH

-873 DADGDGS
+873 VDQGEDATDS
-880 VVTTWELAKYA
+880 SAVTTWELSKYA
-891 KAFICRDES
+891 KAVLVSNPDYIGKWDAGNAADETLYFVR
-900 AEGMWNLAEAES
+900 N
-912 DSLIFHANANHTV
+912 DDHTV
-925 TVQNASGQAIN
+925 TVMRSEGNKAVTY
-936 SFEVQ
+936 FEVQ

-953 NPNKKTV
+953 NPNKETV

-1184 AFELTETTDELFPD
+1184 AFELTETTSELFPD

>member
-23 MIPLSASA
+23 MIPLGASA

-75 VKLAAELVGN
+75 VKLAAELVGD

-124 SLQLVDTKDTPA
+124 SLQLVDTKGTTA
-136 TSDDTKYDPYVI
+136 TSDDTKYDPFVV

-166 LGKGVYSAE
+166 LGRGVYSAE

-188 RHTDE
+188 RNT
-193 VWDATTYNQTTQDEL
+193 ATHDSIWNDGYQKEL
-208 GALIEVTPLEG
+208 KAEITVTPVDG
-219 ATVDGV
+219 ATVDGGNTV
-225 APDRVTGTYKVGAD
+225 SANDGA
-239 NGDTFTVTSESTGN
+239 TFTVTSESKGN

-267 KSFSVDGVDGV
+267 KTFSVDGVDGV

-296 KDAINDQWGYPVT
+296 KDAINDEWGYN
-309 DPEFAVDYEVE
+309 DPASNTFAVEYEVE
-320 GNVHCTVSIY
+320 GNVHCTVGIY
-330 QTNNPNAIVSNLVGG
+330 DQYSSAVDENIVS
-345 EDVPFK
+345 EDEVTFAD
-351 GLALDNAQ
+351 LTIDND
-359 TVAKENEWNGTVRVY
+359 VWNGYVKVT
-374 RLGTGTNA
+374 RLGKDG
-382 DNAKDAI
+382 DIPEGDAI
-389 QVYNLKV
+389 QVYDLV
-396 QLEDS
+396 VRLQPDA
-401 TDTDITYARVDRTIA
+401 DTDITYARVDDTIA
-416 SVDLDN
+416 DVDLEN
-422 GTITAE
+422 GTIHAV
-428 LPANVGN
+428 LPRLKDDGN
-435 DTTTGA
+435 
-441 PTNLASVE
+441 PTERDNATLV
-449 LNLYTA
+449 LYTA
-455 ATTSKVVVNGKDMDP
+455 STTSRVVIDGVDAVESQDP
-470 VTEGSDYSVGRKAW
+470 NDQAAGRKVW
-484 RAYGVNLST
+484 ISNNDPKNENSLTVDLST
-493 TAIVTVYAEDGVTT
+493 QKVITVYAEDGQTT
-507 RQYTVNAKLA
+507 RQYTITTEISG
-517 QARSDASITAFYIG
+517 RHDDASITNFAIG
-531 DYEGVITQSGGAN
+531 DYDGVITKSGGAN
-544 TPDVITVTVPYMTLE
+544 TPDVITVTVPYMTLD
-559 VTNLPIYATASAGAK
+559 VSNLRVYATASSGAK
-574 VQFTFESGVVR
+574 VQHDTNGDTAGGMM
-585 DVINGYHKA
+585 DVINGYHNGA
-594 GDINLGGTIRV
+594 AIGLGAIDVT
-605 NDGLTT
+605 DGVST
-611 TITAID
+611 TIVAVD
-617 KIDETVT
+617 KNDEK
-624 QDYTVRVVLDKP
+624 VRQEYVVNVVLDKP

-701 EGYFNNVVTDFT
+701 ERYFNNVVTDYT

-762 HSNATINGK
+762 HSDATINGK
-771 PVDPDNWD
+771 PVDPDNWNG
-779 SSWYKEVNT
+779 SWYNEVNT

-801 VGGAKVANKTN
+801 VGDAKVANKTN

-873 DADGDGS
+873 NTT
-880 VVTTWELAKYA
+880 VVSSWELSKYA
-891 KAFICRDES
+891 KAVVSHDTTPT
-900 AEGMWNLAEAES
+900 GMEYFTEAGATTLYFQRV
-912 DSLIFHANANHTV
+912 DDANHSVKVYIGTPNGD
-925 TVQNASGQAIN
+925 TNTLGL
-936 SFEVQ
+936 FEIQ

-947 VGTGSP
+947 VDD
-953 NPNKKTV
+953 NEQV

-1184 AFELTETTDELFPD
+1184 AFELTETTSELFPD

>member
-124 SLQLVDTKDTPA
+124 SLQLVDTKGTTA
-136 TSDDTKYDPYVI
+136 TSDDTKYDPFVV

-166 LGKGVYSAE
+166 LGRGVYSAE

-188 RHTDE
+188 RNT
-193 VWDATTYNQTTQDEL
+193 ATHDSIWNDGYQKEL
-208 GALIEVTPLEG
+208 KAEITVTPVDG
-219 ATVDGV
+219 ATVDGGNTV
-225 APDRVTGTYKVGAD
+225 SANDGA
-239 NGDTFTVTSESTGN
+239 TFTVTSESKGN

-267 KSFSVDGVDGV
+267 KTFSVDGVKGV

-296 KDAINDQWGYPVT
+296 KDAINDQWGYN
-309 DPEFAVDYEVE
+309 DPASNTFAVEYEVE
-320 GNVHCTVSIY
+320 GNVHCTVGIY
-330 QTNNPNAIVSNLVGG
+330 DQYSSAVDENIVS
-345 EDVPFK
+345 EDEVTFA
-351 GLALDNAQ
+351 GLTIDND
-359 TVAKENEWNGTVRVY
+359 VWNGYVKVT
-374 RLGTGTNA
+374 RLGKDGANPEG
-382 DNAKDAI
+382 DAI
-389 QVYNLKV
+389 QVYDLV
-396 QLEDS
+396 VRLQPDA
-401 TDTDITYARVDRTIA
+401 DTDITYARVDRTIA

-435 DTTTGA
+435 DNDNV
-441 PTNLASVE
+441 PTNMGAVE

-455 ATTSKVVVNGKDMDP
+455 STTSKVVVNGVEMDEI
-470 VTEGSDYSVGRKAW
+470 TNTADADYAAGRKAW
-484 RAYGVNLST
+484 RLYGVDVRT
-493 TAIVTVYAEDGVTT
+493 TAVVTVYAEDGVTT
-507 RQYTVNAKLA
+507 RQYTVNAQMA

-544 TPDVITVTVPYMTLE
+544 TPDVITVTVPYMTLD

-574 VQFTFESGVVR
+574 VQYILTGNNEPR

-594 GDINLGGTIRV
+594 GDISLGGTIRV

-651 PITNDSDRDIMHAID
+651 TTDNDNDRDIMHAID

-701 EGYFNNVVTDFT
+701 EGQFNNVVTDFT
-713 TVDGGVAFAVINQD
+713 TVDGGVAFAVVNGTTAEGQ
-727 IDVEN
+727 
-732 PTGDVRLAL
+732 DVRLEL

-747 DASDS
+747 DVNNAD
-752 VITGTILDND
+752 ITGTILNNTAVKYSGSQYND
-762 HSNATINGK
+762 EI
-771 PVDPDNWD
+771 D
-779 SSWYKEVNT
+779 T
-788 VVVLPEEIARQVL
+788 VVVLPEETARQVL
-801 VGGAKVANKTN
+801 TGTAVVESKNPTSDVDRIAYDEILAK
-812 NDTNRISAEE
+812 
-822 CVKQGTVY
+822 GTVY
-830 KVEIEEDLH
+830 EVEIEADLH

-866 VLPWSAT
+866 ELPWSAT

-925 TVQNASGQAIN
+925 TVQNANGQAIN

-947 VGTGSP
+947 VSNG
-953 NPNKKTV
+953 KV

-1044 INYTNTVLLYVHSE
+1044 VNYTNTVLLYVHSE

>member
-23 MIPLSASA
+23 MIPLSAAA
-31 AEAPAGVVRYITV
+31 AEAPSGVVRYITV
-44 GVAGDADSYATVDLQ
+44 NGVTVDLQ
-59 DDAPAYQ
+59 SSNRSVQ
-66 VRSLSADLS
+66 VNDLSADVE
-75 VKLAAELVGN
+75 VKLAADLTGH
-85 YELQALAAESVDTE
+85 YQLQAIAAPSVSTTE
-99 EITVTGTTLD
+99 TAEITVNGVTGYPTGLP
-109 ADKYFTK
+109 ANRYVTK
-116 TGDKTATI
+116 TDDKTATI

-188 RHTDE
+188 RHTGE
-193 VWDATTYNQTTQDEL
+193 VWDATTYNQTTQNEL

-225 APDRVTGTYKVGAD
+225 TPDRLTGTYEVGAD
-239 NGDTFTVTSESTGN
+239 NDETFTVTSESEGN

-309 DPEFAVDYEVE
+309 NPEFAVDYEVE

-330 QTNNPNAIVSNLVGG
+330 QTNIGNAIVSNLVGG
-345 EDVPFK
+345 EDVPFN
-351 GLALDNAQ
+351 GLSLTND
-359 TVAKENEWNGTVRVY
+359 EWTGTVRVY

-382 DNAKDAI
+382 NNANDAI

-435 DTTTGA
+435 DNDNV
-441 PTNLASVE
+441 PTNMGAVE

-455 ATTSKVVVNGKDMDP
+455 STTSKVVVNGVEMDEI
-470 VTEGSDYSVGRKAW
+470 TNTADADYAAGRKAW
-484 RAYGVNLST
+484 RLYGVDVRT
-493 TAIVTVYAEDGVTT
+493 TAVVTVYAEDGVTT
-507 RQYTVNAKLA
+507 RQYTVNAQMA

-544 TPDVITVTVPYMTLE
+544 TPDVITVTVPYMTLD

-574 VQFTFESGVVR
+574 VQYILTGNNEPR

-594 GDINLGGTIRV
+594 GDISLGGTIPV
-605 NDGLTT
+605 DGALTT

-651 PITNDSDRDIMHAID
+651 PVTNDSDRDIMHAID

-701 EGYFNNVVTDFT
+701 EGNFNNVVTDYT
-713 TVDGGVAFAVINQD
+713 TVDGGVAFAVTWGKAGVRQSP
-727 IDVEN
+727 DVELE
-732 PTGDVRLAL
+732 V
-741 LDATDS
+741 LDCTDS
-747 DASDS
+747 D
-752 VITGTILDND
+752 
-762 HSNATINGK
+762 
-771 PVDPDNWD
+771 VDPDD
-779 SSWYKEVNT
+779 ITGHILNT
-788 VVVLPEEIARQVL
+788 NINDTTGANTEIDQIVVLPEEIARQVL
-801 VGGAKVANKTN
+801 TGTAPVSQSITDNTG
-812 NDTNRISAEE
+812 RISSAAILEH
-822 CVKQGTVY
+822 GTIY
-830 KVEIEEDLH
+830 DVEITADLH

-947 VGTGSP
+947 VSNG
-953 NPNKKTV
+953 KV

-1184 AFELTETTDELFPD
+1184 AFELTETTSELFPD

>member
-23 MIPLSASA
+23 MIPLSAAA
-31 AEAPAGVVRYITV
+31 AEAPSGVVRYITV
-44 GVAGDADSYATVDLQ
+44 NGVTVDLQ
-59 DDAPAYQ
+59 SSNPSVQ
-66 VRSLSADLS
+66 VRDLSADVK
-75 VKLAAELVGN
+75 VKLAAGLTGN
-85 YELQALAAESVDTE
+85 YQLQAIAAPSYSTTATTP
-99 EITVTGTTLD
+99 ITVTETSLPANQYVTV
-109 ADKYFTK
+109 
-116 TGDKTATI
+116 TGEKTATI
-124 SLQLVDTKDTPA
+124 SLQLVDTKGNGIG
-136 TSDDTKYDPYVI
+136 SDDTKYDPYVI

-166 LGKGVYSAE
+166 LGRGVYSAE

-188 RHTDE
+188 RNT
-193 VWDATTYNQTTQDEL
+193 ATHDSIWNDGYQKEL
-208 GALIEVTPLEG
+208 KAEITVTPVDG
-219 ATVDGV
+219 ATVDGGNTV
-225 APDRVTGTYKVGAD
+225 SANDGA
-239 NGDTFTVTSESTGN
+239 TFTVTSESKGN

-267 KSFSVDGVDGV
+267 KTFSVDGVDGV

-296 KDAINDQWGYPVT
+296 KDAINDEWGYN
-309 DPEFAVDYEVE
+309 DPASNTFAVEYEVE
-320 GNVHCTVSIY
+320 GNVHCTVGIY
-330 QTNNPNAIVSNLVGG
+330 DQYSSAVDENIVS
-345 EDVPFK
+345 EDEVTFAD
-351 GLALDNAQ
+351 LTIDND
-359 TVAKENEWNGTVRVY
+359 VWNGYVKVT
-374 RLGTGTNA
+374 RLGKDG
-382 DNAKDAI
+382 DIPEGDAI
-389 QVYNLKV
+389 QVYDLV
-396 QLEDS
+396 VRLQPDS
-401 TDTDITYARVDRTIA
+401 DTEITYVRVDDTIA
-416 SVDLDN
+416 DIEGNAINAV
-422 GTITAE
+422 
-428 LPANVGN
+428 LPVNK
-435 DTTTGA
+435 DTGA
-441 PTNLASVE
+441 PTERDDLSVVIYTGTSVE
-449 LNLYTA
+449 
-455 ATTSKVVVNGKDMDP
+455 S
-470 VTEGSDYSVGRKAW
+470 VTVDGEPAKPITDEDDLDYDASRIAW
-484 RAYGVNLST
+484 KITGVNIET
-493 TAIVTVYAEDGVTT
+493 MKVITVVAEDKSTSE
-507 RQYTVNAKLA
+507 QYTITTEIA
-517 QARSDASITAFYIG
+517 QRHDDASITHFSIG
-531 DYEGVITQSGGAN
+531 DYDGVITNSGGAN
-544 TPDVITVTVPYMTLE
+544 TPDVITVTVPYMTLD
-559 VTNLPIYATASAGAK
+559 VADLRVYATPSSGAK
-574 VQFTFESGVVR
+574 VQFTTNATY
-585 DVINGYHKA
+585 DLINGYHTA
-594 GDINLGGTIRV
+594 SRIGLGGEIDVT
-605 NDGLTT
+605 DGIST
-611 TITAID
+611 TIVAVD
-617 KIDETVT
+617 KNDKTVR
-624 QDYTVRVVLDKP
+624 QEYTVNVVLDKP

-651 PITNDSDRDIMHAID
+651 PVTNDSDRDIMHAID

-701 EGYFNNVVTDFT
+701 EGDFNNVVTDYT
-713 TVDGGVAFAVINQD
+713 TVDGGVAFAVTWGKAGVRQSP
-727 IDVEN
+727 DVELE
-732 PTGDVRLAL
+732 V
-741 LDATDS
+741 LDCTDS
-747 DASDS
+747 D
-752 VITGTILDND
+752 
-762 HSNATINGK
+762 
-771 PVDPDNWD
+771 VDPDD
-779 SSWYKEVNT
+779 ITGHILNT
-788 VVVLPEEIARQVL
+788 NINDTTGANTEIDQIVVLPEEIARQVL
-801 VGGAKVANKTN
+801 TGTAPVSQSITDNTG
-812 NDTNRISAEE
+812 RISSAAILEH
-822 CVKQGTVY
+822 GTIY
-830 KVEIEEDLH
+830 DVEITADLH
-839 SSEDDLISFTVGDTE
+839 SSEDDLLSFTVGDTE

-866 VLPWSAT
+866 ELPWSAT

-947 VGTGSP
+947 VSNG
-953 NPNKKTV
+953 KV

-1184 AFELTETTDELFPD
+1184 AFELTETTSELFPD

-1203 GWAKESVY
+1203 GWAKENVY
-1211 LVKASGLMKGDAG
+1211 AVKHSGLMKGDAD
-1224 TGNFRPTSTITR
+1224 TGNFRPTSSITR
-1236 AEAASILMNAKYA
+1236 AEAASIMVNADRA
-1249 GVIN
+1249 GLIG